1 MAQFFIHRPIFAW
14 VIALVIMLAGILTLT
29 KMPIAQYPTIAPPTV
44 TISAT
49 YPGASAS
56 TVENT
61 VTQII
66 EQQMNGLDGLR
77 YISSNS
83 AGNGQASIQLNFEQ
97 GVDPDIAQVQV
108 QNKLQSATALL
119 PEDVQ
124 RQGVKVTK
132 SGASFLQVLAFYS
145 ESDSLSADDI
155 KDYVNSNI
163 SEPLS
168 RVAGVGE
175 VQVFG
180 GSYAMRIWL
189 DPAKLTS
196 LGITP
201 SDVAAAIRA
210 QNSQVA
216 VGQLGGAPSI
226 EGQVL
231 NATVNAQSMLTTPEQ
246 FKNIFLRNTSDGA
259 QVRLGDVA
267 RVELGADTYQFD
279 SKFNGKPAGGV
290 AIKLAT
296 GANALDTSEAV
307 EARMVELRKNY
318 PTGMKDKLAF
328 DTTPFIK
335 ISIESVVHTL
345 IEAIILVFFVMFLFL
360 QNWRATIIPTMAV
373 PVVVLGTF
381 AIINI
386 FGFSINTLTMFA
398 MVLAIGLLVDDAI
411 VVVENVE
418 RVMQEDHLDPVAAT
432 ELSMKQITG
441 ALIGM
446 TSVLTAVFVPM
457 SFFGGTTGVI
467 YRQFSITLVTA
478 MVLSLVVAV
487 TFTPALCATILKQ
500 HNPNKKPSNNIFARF
515 FRWFNAAFD
524 RTAEKYQTG
533 VNFMTHH
540 KLFSGIV
547 YAAVIGVLV
556 VLFKMLPSSF
566 LPEEDQG
573 VVMTLVQL
581 PPNATLD
588 RTDKVINTMTHYF
601 MENEKASVESVF
613 SVSGFSFT
621 GIGQN
626 AGLAFVKLKDWEK
639 RTTPEQQIGSLIQRG
654 MALNMIA
661 KDASYVMPL
670 QLPAMP
676 ELGVTAGFNFQLKAS
691 AGQSH
696 EQLLAARNTILGLAA
711 QDKRL
716 AGVRPNGQE
725 DTPQYQI
732 NIDQA
737 QAGAMGVSIADIN
750 STMSM
755 AWGGSYIND
764 FIDRGRVKKVYVQ
777 GEAHARMM
785 PEDLNKWYVR
795 NNKGEMIPF
804 SSFAT
809 GTWTYGSPR
818 LERYNGIASMNIQ
831 GSPAPGTSSG
841 DAMLAM
847 EEIVAKLPSMGL
859 QGFDYEWTG
868 LSLEERE
875 SGSQAPF
882 LYALSLLIVFLCLAA
897 LYESWSVPFSILLVV
912 PLGVVGAIIL
922 TMFGHTGLFGGI
934 TLFGRTYFAPD
945 ANLSNN
951 IYFQVALIAVI
962 GLSAKNAI
970 LIVEFAKELQE
981 KGESLFDATLHAA
994 KMRLR
999 PIIMT
1004 TLAFGFGV
1012 LPLALSSGAGAGSQ
1026 HSVGYGVLGGVITST
1041 LLGIF
1046 FIPVF
1051 FVWVRSIFKYKP
1063 KNQNLQEHKS

>member
-44 TISAT
+44 TIAAT
-49 YPGASAS
+49 YPGASAA

-119 PEDVQ
+119 PADVQ

-132 SGASFLQVLAFYS
+132 SGASFLQVIAFYS
-145 ESDSLSADDI
+145 PDESLSADDI

-163 SEPLS
+163 SDPLS
-168 RVAGVGE
+168 RVEGVGE

-189 DPAKLTS
+189 DPAKMTS
-196 LGITP
+196 LQITP

-210 QNSQVA
+210 QNAQVA
-216 VGQLGGAPSI
+216 VGQLGGAPAV

-231 NATVNAQSMLTTPEQ
+231 NATINAQSMLQTPEQ
-246 FKNIFLRNTSDGA
+246 FKNIFLKNTVSGA
-259 QVRLGDVA
+259 QVRIGDIA
-267 RVELGADTYQFD
+267 RVELGADNYQFD
-279 SKFNGKPAGGV
+279 SKYNGKPAGGV

-296 GANALDTSEAV
+296 GANALNTAKAV
-307 EARMVELRKNY
+307 EARLVDLRKNY
-318 PTGMKDKLAF
+318 PTGMKDQLAF

-335 ISIESVVHTL
+335 LSIESVVHTL
-345 IEAIILVFFVMFLFL
+345 IEAIILVFIVMFLFL
-360 QNWRATIIPTMAV
+360 QNWRATIIPTLAV

-381 AIINI
+381 AVINV

-432 ELSMKQITG
+432 EISMKQISG
-441 ALIGM
+441 ALVGI
-446 TSVLTAVFVPM
+446 TSVLSAVFVPM
-457 SFFGGTTGVI
+457 AFFGGTTGVI

-478 MVLSLVVAV
+478 MVLSLIIAL
-487 TFTPALCATILKQ
+487 TFTPALCATLLKP
-500 HNPNKKPSNNIFARF
+500 HDPNKESSNNIFARF
-515 FRWFNAAFD
+515 FRWFNSSFEK
-524 RTAEKYQTG
+524 TAQKYKNG
-533 VNFMTHH
+533 VNRMTHH
-540 KLFSGIV
+540 KVFSGVIYV
-547 YAAVIGVLV
+547 AVIGVLV
-556 VLFKMLPSSF
+556 VLFKILPSSF

-573 VVMTLVQL
+573 AVLTLVQL

-588 RTDKVINTMTHYF
+588 RTGKTIDTMTDFFLHQ
-601 MENEKASVESVF
+601 EKDTVQSVF
-613 SVSGFSFT
+613 SVTGFSFT
-621 GIGQN
+621 GVGQN
-626 AGLAFVKLKDWEK
+626 AGLAFIRLKDWK
-639 RTTPEQQIGSLIQRG
+639 DRTTPEQQIGALIKRG
-654 MALNMIA
+654 MALNMII
-661 KDASYVMPL
+661 KDATYVMPL

-676 ELGVTAGFNFQLKAS
+676 ELGVTAGFNLQLKD
-691 AGQSH
+691 AGGLGH
-696 EQLLAARNTILGLAA
+696 EKLIAARNAILGMAA

-732 NIDQA
+732 MIDQA
-737 QAGAMGVSIADIN
+737 QAGAMGVSITEIN

-764 FIDRGRVKKVYVQ
+764 FIDRGRVKRVYVQ
-777 GEAHARMM
+777 GEANTRMM

-795 NNKGEMIPF
+795 NNQGTMVPF
-804 SSFAT
+804 SAFAT
-809 GTWTYGSPR
+809 GKWTYGSPR
-818 LERYNGIASMNIQ
+818 LERYNGIASVNLQ
-831 GSPAPGTSSG
+831 GTPAPGVSSG
-841 DAMLAM
+841 DAMKAM
-847 EEIVAKLPSMGL
+847 EEIIAKLPSMNL
-859 QGFDYEWTG
+859 PGFDYEWTG

-875 SGSQAPF
+875 SGAQAPF

-897 LYESWSVPFSILLVV
+897 LYESWSIPFSVLLVV
-912 PLGVVGAIIL
+912 PLGVVGAMVL
-922 TMFGHTGLFGGI
+922 TYLGM
-934 TLFGRTYFAPD
+934 TLKGDP
-945 ANLSNN
+945 NLSNN
-951 IYFQVALIAVI
+951 IYFQVAIIAVI

-981 KGESLFDATLHAA
+981 KGEELFEATLHAA

-1012 LPLALSSGAGAGSQ
+1012 LPLALASGAGAGSQ
-1026 HSVGYGVLGGVITST
+1026 HSVGYGVLGGVISST

-1051 FVWVRSIFKYKP
+1051 FVWIRSIFKYKP
-1063 KNQNLQEHKS
+1063 KNINNQEQSS

>member
-14 VIALVIMLAGILTLT
+14 VIALVIMLAGIITLT
-29 KMPIAQYPTIAPPTV
+29 KMPVAQYPTISPPSV

-49 YPGASAS
+49 YPGASAQ

-83 AGNGQASIQLNFEQ
+83 AGNGQASINLNFEQ
-97 GVDPDIAQVQV
+97 GIDPDIAQVQV

-124 RQGVKVTK
+124 RQGLKVTK
-132 SGASFLQVLAFYS
+132 SGASFMQVLAFYS
-145 ESDSLSADDI
+145 PDGSLSAADI

-189 DPAKLTS
+189 DPAKMTS
-196 LGITP
+196 LQITP
-201 SDVAAAIRA
+201 SDVATAINA

-216 VGQLGGAPSI
+216 VGQLGGAPSVQ
-226 EGQVL
+226 GQVL
-231 NATVNAQSMLTTPEQ
+231 NATVNAQSMLQTPEQ
-246 FKNIFLRNTSDGA
+246 FRNIFLKNTASGA

-267 RVELGADTYQFD
+267 RVELGSDNYQFD
-279 SKFNGKPAGGV
+279 SKFNGKAAGGV

-296 GANALDTSEAV
+296 GANALDTAAAV
-307 EARMVELRKNY
+307 EKRLSELRKNY
-318 PTGMKDKLAF
+318 PNGLKDQLAY

-335 ISIESVVHTL
+335 LSIESVVHTL
-345 IEAIILVFFVMFLFL
+345 IEAVVLVFIVMFLFL
-360 QNWRATIIPTMAV
+360 QNWRATIIPTLAV

-381 AIINI
+381 AVINI

-418 RVMQEDHLDPVAAT
+418 RVMQEEHLDPVAAT
-432 ELSMKQITG
+432 EKSMQQISG
-441 ALIGM
+441 ALVGI

-457 SFFGGTTGVI
+457 AFFAGTTGVI

-478 MVLSLVVAV
+478 MILSLIVAL
-487 TFTPALCATILKQ
+487 TFTPALCATLLKQ
-500 HNPNKKPSNNIFARF
+500 HDPNKAESNNIFARF
-515 FRWFNAAFD
+515 FRWFNSSF
-524 RTAEKYQTG
+524 EKLSVKYQGG
-533 VNFMTHH
+533 VNRMTHH
-540 KLFSGIV
+540 KVFSGVV
-547 YAAVIGVLV
+547 YLLVIAGLV
-556 VLFKMLPSSF
+556 GLYKALPSSF
-566 LPEEDQG
+566 LPDEDQG

-581 PPNATLD
+581 PPSASLE
-588 RTDKVINTMTHYF
+588 RTDKVITTMTDYF
-601 MENEKASVESVF
+601 MNKEKEHVESIF
-613 SVSGFSFT
+613 TVSGFSFT
-621 GIGQN
+621 GVGQN
-626 AGLAFVKLKDWEK
+626 AGLAFIKLKDWSE
-639 RTTPEQQIGSLIQRG
+639 RTTPESQIGAIIQRG
-654 MALNMIA
+654 MALNMIV
-661 KDASYVMPL
+661 KDASYIMPL

-676 ELGVTAGFNFQLKAS
+676 ELGVSAGFDIQLKDAS
-691 AGQSH
+691 GQGH
-696 EQLLAARNTILGLAA
+696 EKLIAARNAILGMAA

-750 STMSM
+750 TTMSM
-755 AWGGSYIND
+755 AWGGTYIND
-764 FIDRGRVKKVYVQ
+764 FVDRGRVKKVYVQ
-777 GEAHARMM
+777 GEANTRMM

-795 NNKGEMIPF
+795 NSSGTMVPF
-804 SSFAT
+804 SAFAT
-809 GTWTYGSPR
+809 GEWTYGSPR
-818 LERYNGIASMNIQ
+818 LERYNGVSSVNIQ
-831 GSPAPGTSSG
+831 GTPAPGVSSG

-847 EEIVAKLPSMGL
+847 EEIIGKLPSMGL

-868 LSLEERE
+868 LSLEERD
-875 SGSQAPF
+875 SGNQTGP
-882 LYALSLLIVFLCLAA
+882 LLVLSMLIVFLCLAA
-897 LYESWSVPFSILLVV
+897 LYESWSIPVSVLLVV
-912 PLGVVGAIIL
+912 PLGILGAFALTWLGMIIK
-922 TMFGHTGLFGGI
+922 GD
-934 TLFGRTYFAPD
+934 P
-945 ANLSNN
+945 NLSFN
-951 IYFQVALIAVI
+951 IYFQVAIVAVI

-981 KGESLFDATLHAA
+981 QGEDLFDATLHAA

-1012 LPLALSSGAGAGSQ
+1012 LPLALSTGAGAGSQ
-1026 HSVGYGVLGGVITST
+1026 HSVGFGVLGGVISST

-1051 FVWVRSIFKYKP
+1051 FVWIRSIFKYKP
-1063 KNQNLQEHKS
+1063 KKQNNQEQTS

>member
-1 MAQFFIHRPIFAW
+1 MAKFFIHRPIFAW
-14 VIALVIMLAGILTLT
+14 VIALVIMLAGVLTLT

-44 TISAT
+44 TIAAT

-83 AGNGQASIQLNFEQ
+83 AGNGQASITLNFEQ
-97 GVDPDIAQVQV
+97 GIDPDIAQVQV

-124 RQGVKVTK
+124 RQGVRVTK
-132 SGASFLQVLAFYS
+132 SGASFLQVLAFYAKD
-145 ESDSLSADDI
+145 DSLTANDI

-196 LGITP
+196 FGITP
-201 SDVAAAIRA
+201 SDVAAAIRS

-216 VGQLGGAPSI
+216 VGQLGGAPSV

-231 NATVNAQSMLTTPEQ
+231 NATVNAQSMLNTPEQ
-246 FKNIFLRNTSDGA
+246 FQNIFLRNTSDGA

-267 RVELGADTYQFD
+267 RVELGADNYQFN
-279 SKFNGKPAGGV
+279 SKFNGKAAGGV

-296 GANALDTSEAV
+296 GANALDTAKAV
-307 EARMVELRKNY
+307 EARMADLRKNY
-318 PTGMKDKLAF
+318 PDGLADKLAF
-328 DTTPFIK
+328 DTTPFIQL
-335 ISIESVVHTL
+335 SIESVVHTL
-345 IEAIILVFFVMFLFL
+345 FEAILLVFIVMFLFL

-381 AIINI
+381 AVINM

-418 RVMQEDHLDPVAAT
+418 RIMQEEHLDPVTAT
-432 ELSMKQITG
+432 EISMKQISG
-441 ALIGM
+441 ALVGI
-446 TSVLTAVFVPM
+446 TSVLSAVFVPM
-457 SFFGGTTGVI
+457 AFFGGTTGVI

-478 MVLSLVVAV
+478 MVLSLIVAF

-500 HNPNKKPSNNIFARF
+500 HDPNKPPSNNIFARF

-524 RTAEKYQTG
+524 RTAEKYQGG
-533 VNFMTHH
+533 VNLMTHH
-540 KLFSGIV
+540 KLFSGLL
-547 YAAVIGVLV
+547 YAAVIAGAVAM
-556 VLFKMLPSSF
+556 FMKMPSSF
-566 LPEEDQG
+566 IPDEDQG

-588 RTDKVINTMTHYF
+588 RTDKVIDTMTGYF
-601 MENEKASVESVF
+601 MNNEKDSVQSLF

-621 GIGQN
+621 GVGQN
-626 AGLAFVKLKDWEK
+626 AGLAFIQLKDWKE
-639 RTTPEQQIGSLIQRG
+639 RTKPEQQIGEIIKRG

-661 KDASYVMPL
+661 KDASYIMPL

-676 ELGVTAGFNFQLKAS
+676 ELGVTSGFSFQLKAA
-691 AGQSH
+691 AGQTH
-696 EQLLAARNTILGLAA
+696 EQLLAARNTIL
-711 QDKRL
+711 QL
-716 AGVRPNGQE
+716 AGSNPKLTGIRPDGQE

-732 NIDQA
+732 DIDQA
-737 QAGAMGVSIADIN
+737 QAGALGVSIADIN

-764 FIDRGRVKKVYVQ
+764 FVDRGRVKKVYVQ
-777 GEAHARMM
+777 GESNARMM

-809 GTWTYGSPR
+809 GKWTYGSPR
-818 LERYNGIASMNIQ
+818 LERYNGISSMKIA
-831 GSPAPGTSSG
+831 GSPAEGVSSG
-841 DAMLAM
+841 DAMQIM
-847 EEIVAKLPSMGL
+847 EDIMKQLPEKGL

-868 LSLEERE
+868 LSLEEKE
-875 SGSQAPF
+875 SGAQAPF

-897 LYESWSVPFSILLVV
+897 LYESWSIPFSVLLVV
-912 PLGVVGAIIL
+912 PLGIIGALAL
-922 TMFGHTGLFGGI
+922 TMFGNSGVVLFGKPFI
-934 TLFGRTYFAPD
+934 APD

-951 IYFQVALIAVI
+951 IYFQVAIIAVI

-981 KGESLFDATLHAA
+981 KGEDLFDATLHAA

-1004 TLAFGFGV
+1004 TLAFGLGV
-1012 LPLALSSGAGAGSQ
+1012 LPLAISSGAGASSQ
-1026 HSVGYGVLGGVITST
+1026 HSVGYGVLGGVISST

-1051 FVWVRSIFKYKP
+1051 FVWIRSIFKYKP
-1063 KNQNLQEHKS
+1063 KNQNIQEHKS

>member
-14 VIALVIMLAGILTLT
+14 VIALVIMLAGIITLT
-29 KMPIAQYPTIAPPTV
+29 KMPVAQYPTISPPSV

-49 YPGASAS
+49 YPGASAQ

-83 AGNGQASIQLNFEQ
+83 AGNGQASINLNFEQ
-97 GVDPDIAQVQV
+97 GIDPDIAQVQV

-132 SGASFLQVLAFYS
+132 SGASFMQVLAFYS
-145 ESDSLSADDI
+145 PDGSLSAADI

-189 DPAKLTS
+189 DPAKMTS
-196 LGITP
+196 LQITP
-201 SDVAAAIRA
+201 SDVATAINA

-226 EGQVL
+226 QGQVL
-231 NATVNAQSMLTTPEQ
+231 NATVNAQSMLQTPEQ
-246 FKNIFLRNTSDGA
+246 FRNIFLKNTASGA

-267 RVELGADTYQFD
+267 RVELGSDNYQFD
-279 SKFNGKPAGGV
+279 SKFNGKAAGGV

-296 GANALDTSEAV
+296 GANALDTAAAV
-307 EARMVELRKNY
+307 EKRLSELRKNY
-318 PTGMKDKLAF
+318 PNGLKDQLAY

-335 ISIESVVHTL
+335 LSIESVVHTL
-345 IEAIILVFFVMFLFL
+345 IEAVVLVFIVMFLFL
-360 QNWRATIIPTMAV
+360 QNWRATIIPTLAV

-381 AIINI
+381 AVINI

-418 RVMQEDHLDPVAAT
+418 RVMQEEHLDPVAAT
-432 ELSMKQITG
+432 EKSMQQISG
-441 ALIGM
+441 ALVGI

-457 SFFGGTTGVI
+457 AFFAGTTGVI

-478 MVLSLVVAV
+478 MILSLIVAL
-487 TFTPALCATILKQ
+487 TFTPALCATLLKQ
-500 HNPNKKPSNNIFARF
+500 HDPNKAESNNIFARF
-515 FRWFNAAFD
+515 FRWFNSSF
-524 RTAEKYQTG
+524 EKLSVKYQGG
-533 VNFMTHH
+533 VNRMTHH
-540 KLFSGIV
+540 KVFSGVV
-547 YAAVIGVLV
+547 YLLVIAGLV
-556 VLFKMLPSSF
+556 GLYKALPSSF
-566 LPEEDQG
+566 LPDEDQG

-581 PPNATLD
+581 PPSASLE
-588 RTDKVINTMTHYF
+588 RTDKVITTMTDYF
-601 MENEKASVESVF
+601 MNKEKEHVESIF
-613 SVSGFSFT
+613 TVSGFSFT
-621 GIGQN
+621 GVGQN
-626 AGLAFVKLKDWEK
+626 AGLAFIKLKDWSE
-639 RTTPEQQIGSLIQRG
+639 RTTPESQIGAIIQRG
-654 MALNMIA
+654 MALNMIV
-661 KDASYVMPL
+661 KDASYIMPL

-676 ELGVTAGFNFQLKAS
+676 ELGVSAGFNIQLKDAS
-691 AGQSH
+691 GQGH
-696 EQLLAARNTILGLAA
+696 EKLIAARNAILGMAA

-716 AGVRPNGQE
+716 TGVRPNGQE

-732 NIDQA
+732 SIDQA

-750 STMSM
+750 TTMSM

-764 FIDRGRVKKVYVQ
+764 FVDRGRVKKVYVQ
-777 GEAHARMM
+777 GEANARMM

-795 NNKGEMIPF
+795 NSSGTMVPF
-804 SSFAT
+804 SAFAT
-809 GTWTYGSPR
+809 GEWTYGSPR
-818 LERYNGIASMNIQ
+818 LERYNGVSSVNIQ
-831 GSPAPGTSSG
+831 GTPAPGVSSG

-847 EEIVAKLPSMGL
+847 EEIIGKLPSMGL

-868 LSLEERE
+868 LSLEERD
-875 SGSQAPF
+875 SGNQTAP
-882 LYALSLLIVFLCLAA
+882 LLVLSMLIVFLCLAA
-897 LYESWSVPFSILLVV
+897 LYESWSIPVSVLLVV
-912 PLGVVGAIIL
+912 PLGILGAFALTWLGMIIK
-922 TMFGHTGLFGGI
+922 GD
-934 TLFGRTYFAPD
+934 P
-945 ANLSNN
+945 NLSFN
-951 IYFQVALIAVI
+951 IYFQVAIVAVI

-981 KGESLFDATLHAA
+981 QGEDLFDATLHAA

-1012 LPLALSSGAGAGSQ
+1012 LPLALSTGAGAGSQ
-1026 HSVGYGVLGGVITST
+1026 HSVGFGVLGGVISST

-1051 FVWVRSIFKYKP
+1051 FVWIRSIFKYKP
-1063 KNQNLQEHKS
+1063 KKQNNQEQTS

>member
-14 VIALVIMLAGILTLT
+14 VIALVIMLAGIITLT
-29 KMPIAQYPTIAPPTV
+29 KMPVAQYPTISPPSV

-49 YPGASAS
+49 YPGASAQ

-83 AGNGQASIQLNFEQ
+83 AGNGQASINLNFEQ
-97 GVDPDIAQVQV
+97 GIDPDIAQVQV

-132 SGASFLQVLAFYS
+132 SGASFMQVLAFYS
-145 ESDSLSADDI
+145 PDGSLSAADI

-189 DPAKLTS
+189 DPAKMTS
-196 LGITP
+196 LQITP
-201 SDVAAAIRA
+201 SDVATAINA

-226 EGQVL
+226 QGQVL
-231 NATVNAQSMLTTPEQ
+231 NATVNAQSMLQTPEQ
-246 FKNIFLRNTSDGA
+246 FRNIFLKNTASGA

-267 RVELGADTYQFD
+267 RVELGSDNYQFD
-279 SKFNGKPAGGV
+279 SKFNGKAAGGV

-296 GANALDTSEAV
+296 GANALDTAAAV
-307 EARMVELRKNY
+307 EKRLSELRKNY
-318 PTGMKDKLAF
+318 PNGLKDQLAY

-335 ISIESVVHTL
+335 LSIESVVHTL
-345 IEAIILVFFVMFLFL
+345 IEAVVLVFIVMFLFL
-360 QNWRATIIPTMAV
+360 QNWRATIIPTLAV

-381 AIINI
+381 AVINI

-418 RVMQEDHLDPVAAT
+418 RVMQEEHLDPVAAT
-432 ELSMKQITG
+432 EKSMQQISG
-441 ALIGM
+441 ALVGI

-457 SFFGGTTGVI
+457 AFFAGTTGVI

-478 MVLSLVVAV
+478 MILSLIVAL
-487 TFTPALCATILKQ
+487 TFTPALCATLLKQ
-500 HNPNKKPSNNIFARF
+500 HDPNKAESNNIFARF
-515 FRWFNAAFD
+515 FRWFNSSF
-524 RTAEKYQTG
+524 EKLSVKYQGG
-533 VNFMTHH
+533 VNRMTHH
-540 KLFSGIV
+540 KVFSGVV
-547 YAAVIGVLV
+547 YLLVIAGLV
-556 VLFKMLPSSF
+556 GLYKALPSSF
-566 LPEEDQG
+566 LPDEDQG

-581 PPNATLD
+581 PPSASLE
-588 RTDKVINTMTHYF
+588 RTDKVITTMTDYF
-601 MENEKASVESVF
+601 MNKEKEHVESIF
-613 SVSGFSFT
+613 TVSGFSFT
-621 GIGQN
+621 GVGQN
-626 AGLAFVKLKDWEK
+626 AGLAFIKLKDWSE
-639 RTTPEQQIGSLIQRG
+639 RTTPESQIGAIIQRG
-654 MALNMIA
+654 MALNMIV
-661 KDASYVMPL
+661 KDASYIMPL

-676 ELGVTAGFNFQLKAS
+676 ELGVSAGFDIQLKDAS
-691 AGQSH
+691 GQGH
-696 EQLLAARNTILGLAA
+696 EKLIAARNAILGMAA

-716 AGVRPNGQE
+716 TGVRPNGQE

-732 NIDQA
+732 SIDQA

-750 STMSM
+750 TTMSM

-764 FIDRGRVKKVYVQ
+764 FVDRGRVKKVYVQ
-777 GEAHARMM
+777 GEANARMM

-795 NNKGEMIPF
+795 NSSGTMVPF
-804 SSFAT
+804 SAFAT
-809 GTWTYGSPR
+809 GEWTYGSPR
-818 LERYNGIASMNIQ
+818 LERYNGVSSVNIQ
-831 GSPAPGTSSG
+831 GTPAPGVSSG

-847 EEIVAKLPSMGL
+847 EEIIGKLPSMGL

-868 LSLEERE
+868 LSLEERD
-875 SGSQAPF
+875 SGNQTAP
-882 LYALSLLIVFLCLAA
+882 LLVLSMLIVFLCLAA
-897 LYESWSVPFSILLVV
+897 LYESWSIPVSVLLVV
-912 PLGVVGAIIL
+912 PLGILGAFALTWLGMIIK
-922 TMFGHTGLFGGI
+922 GD
-934 TLFGRTYFAPD
+934 P
-945 ANLSNN
+945 NLSFN
-951 IYFQVALIAVI
+951 IYFQVAIVAVI

-981 KGESLFDATLHAA
+981 QGEDLFDATLHAA

-1012 LPLALSSGAGAGSQ
+1012 LPLALSTGAGAGSQ
-1026 HSVGYGVLGGVITST
+1026 HSVGFGVLGGVISST

-1051 FVWVRSIFKYKP
+1051 FVWIRSIFKYKP
-1063 KNQNLQEHKS
+1063 KKQNNQEQTS

>member
-14 VIALVIMLAGILTLT
+14 VIALVIMLAGILTLSN
-29 KMPIAQYPTIAPPTV
+29 MPIAQYPTIAPPTV

-49 YPGASAS
+49 YPGASAE

-83 AGNGQASIQLNFEQ
+83 AGNGSASIALNFEQ

-124 RQGVKVTK
+124 RQGVRVTK

-145 ESDSLSADDI
+145 PDGSMSANDI

-189 DPAKLTS
+189 DPAKMAS
-196 LGITP
+196 LQVTP
-201 SDVAAAIRA
+201 SDIATAIRT
-210 QNSQVA
+210 QNAQVA
-216 VGQLGGAPSI
+216 VGQLGGAPAM

-231 NATVNAQSMLTTPEQ
+231 NATVTAQSLLQTPEQ
-246 FKNIFLRNTSDGA
+246 FSNIFLKNTASGA

-267 RVELGADTYQFD
+267 RVELGADNYQFD

-296 GANALDTSEAV
+296 GANALDTAQAV
-307 EARMVELRKNY
+307 EERLKLLRPNY
-318 PTGMKDKLAF
+318 PQGMVDQLAF
-328 DTTPFIK
+328 DTTPFIEL
-335 ISIESVVHTL
+335 SIKSVVKTL
-345 IEAIILVFFVMFLFL
+345 IEAIILVFLVMFLFL

-381 AIINI
+381 AVINM

-418 RVMQEDHLDPVAAT
+418 RVMVEEHLDPVAAT
-432 ELSMKQITG
+432 EKSMKQISG
-441 ALIGM
+441 ALIGI
-446 TSVLTAVFVPM
+446 TSVLSAVFVPM
-457 SFFGGTTGVI
+457 AFFGGTTGVI
-467 YRQFSITLVTA
+467 YRQFSVTLVTA
-478 MVLSLVVAV
+478 MVLSLIVAL
-487 TFTPALCATILKQ
+487 TFTPALCATMLKQ
-500 HNPNKKPSNNIFARF
+500 HDPNKPESNGLFARF
-515 FRWFNAAFD
+515 FRWFNRSFD
-524 RTAEKYQTG
+524 KLSVKYQGG
-533 VNFMTHH
+533 VNRMTHS
-540 KLFSGIV
+540 KIFSGII
-547 YAAVIGVLV
+547 YGAVLV
-556 VLFKMLPSSF
+556 VIVLLFQKLPSSF
-566 LPEEDQG
+566 LPDEDQG

-581 PPNATLD
+581 PPNASLE
-588 RTDKVINTMTHYF
+588 RTDKVVSTMTNYF
-601 MENEKASVESVF
+601 LENEKEHVESVF
-613 SVSGFSFT
+613 SVAGFSFT
-621 GIGQN
+621 GVGQN
-626 AGLAFVKLKDWEK
+626 AGLAFIKLKDWSE
-639 RTTPEQQIGSLIQRG
+639 RTSPESQVGAIIQRG
-654 MALNMIA
+654 MALNMIV
-661 KDASYVMPL
+661 KDASYIMPL

-676 ELGVTAGFNFQLKAS
+676 ELGVSAGFNLQLKDAS
-691 AGQSH
+691 GQGH
-696 EQLLAARNTILGLAA
+696 EKLTMARNIILGEAA
-711 QDKRL
+711 KDPRL

-725 DTPQYQI
+725 DTPQYRVI
-732 NIDQA
+732 VDHA
-737 QAGAMGVSIADIN
+737 QAGALGVSIAEIN
-750 STMSM
+750 STMGM

-777 GEAHARMM
+777 GEAGSRMM
-785 PEDLNKWYVR
+785 PEDLDQWYVR
-795 NNKGEMIPF
+795 NNRGEMVPF
-804 SSFAT
+804 SAFAT
-809 GTWTYGSPR
+809 GEWTYGSPR
-818 LERYNGIASMNIQ
+818 LERYNGVSSMNIQ
-831 GSPAPGTSSG
+831 GTPAPGVSSG
-841 DAMLAM
+841 DAMVAM
-847 EEIVAKLPSMGL
+847 EEIIAKLPDMGL

-875 SGSQAPF
+875 SGDQAPF

-897 LYESWSVPFSILLVV
+897 LYESWSIPFSVLLVV
-912 PLGVVGAIIL
+912 PLGIVGALFL
-922 TMFGHTGLFGGI
+922 TFSGMVLFQN
-934 TLFGRTYFAPD
+934 P
-945 ANLSNN
+945 NLSNN
-951 IYFQVALIAVI
+951 IYFQVAIIAVI

-981 KGESLFDATLHAA
+981 KGEDLFEATLHAA

-1026 HSVGYGVLGGVITST
+1026 HSVGYGVLGGVISST

-1051 FVWVRSIFKYKP
+1051 YVWIRSIFKYKP
-1063 KNQNLQEHKS
+1063 KQQNHQEHVS

>member
-29 KMPIAQYPTIAPPTV
+29 KMPVAQYPTIAPPTV

-49 YPGASAS
+49 YPGASAE

-83 AGNGQASIQLNFEQ
+83 AGNGQASINLNFEQ
-97 GVDPDIAQVQV
+97 GIDPDIAQVQV

-124 RQGVKVTK
+124 RQGVRVTK
-132 SGASFLQVLAFYS
+132 SGASFMQVVAFYS
-145 ESDSLSADDI
+145 PDGSLTGSDI

-175 VQVFG
+175 VTVFG

-196 LGITP
+196 FNLTP
-201 SDVAAAIRA
+201 SDVAAAIRS
-210 QNSQVA
+210 QNAQVA
-216 VGQLGGAPSI
+216 VGQLGGAPAVQ
-226 EGQVL
+226 GQIL
-231 NATVNAQSMLTTPEQ
+231 NATVNAQSMLQTPEQ
-246 FKNIFLRNTSDGA
+246 FRNIFLKNTADGA
-259 QVRLGDVA
+259 QVRLSDVA
-267 RVELGADTYQFD
+267 RVELGSDNYQFD
-279 SKFNGKPAGGV
+279 SKFNGNPAGGV

-296 GANALDTSEAV
+296 GANALDTAKAV
-307 EARMVELRKNY
+307 EKRLSELRNNY
-318 PTGMKDKLAF
+318 PSGLKDKLAY

-335 ISIESVVHTL
+335 LSIESVVHTL
-345 IEAIILVFFVMFLFL
+345 IEAVVLVFIVMFLFL
-360 QNWRATIIPTMAV
+360 QNWRATIIPTLAV

-381 AIINI
+381 AVINI

-418 RVMQEDHLDPVAAT
+418 RVMQEEHLEPVAAT
-432 ELSMKQITG
+432 EKSMSQISG
-441 ALIGM
+441 ALIGI

-457 SFFGGTTGVI
+457 AFFGGTTGVI

-478 MVLSLVVAV
+478 MILSLIVAL
-487 TFTPALCATILKQ
+487 TFTPALCATLLKQ
-500 HNPNKKPSNNIFARF
+500 HDPNKQESNNIFARF
-515 FRWFNAAFD
+515 FRWFNRGFD
-524 RTAEKYQTG
+524 KLSVKYQGG
-533 VNFMTHH
+533 VNRMTHH
-540 KLFSGIV
+540 KIFSGIIYIV
-547 YAAVIGVLV
+547 VIAGLV
-556 VLFKMLPSSF
+556 GLYKVLPSSF

-581 PPNATLD
+581 PPSASLE
-588 RTDKVINTMTHYF
+588 RTDKVITTMTDYF
-601 MENEKASVESVF
+601 LHKEKDHVDSIF
-613 SVSGFSFT
+613 TVSGFSFT
-621 GIGQN
+621 GVGQN
-626 AGLAFVKLKDWEK
+626 AGLAFIKLKDWGE
-639 RTTPEQQIGSLIQRG
+639 RTTPESQIGAIIQRG
-654 MALNMIA
+654 MALNMIV
-661 KDASYVMPL
+661 KDASYIMPL

-676 ELGVTAGFNFQLKAS
+676 ELGVSSGFNIQLKDVS
-691 AGQSH
+691 GQGH
-696 EQLLAARNTILGLAA
+696 EKMIAARNAILGMAS

-725 DTPQYQI
+725 DTPQYKI
-732 NIDQA
+732 TVDQA
-737 QAGAMGVSIADIN
+737 QAGAIGVSISDIN

-764 FIDRGRVKKVYVQ
+764 FVDRGRIKKVYVQ
-777 GEAHARMM
+777 GEADTRMM

-795 NNKGEMIPF
+795 NNKGQMVPF
-804 SSFAT
+804 SAFAK
-809 GTWTYGSPR
+809 GEWTYGSPR
-818 LERYNGIASMNIQ
+818 LERYNGVSSVNIQ
-831 GSPAPGTSSG
+831 GTPAPGVSSG

-847 EEIVAKLPSMGL
+847 EEIIGKLPSMGL

-868 LSLEERE
+868 LSLEERD
-875 SGSQAPF
+875 SGNQTLP
-882 LYALSLLIVFLCLAA
+882 LLILSLLIVFLCLSA
-897 LYESWSVPFSILLVV
+897 LYESWAIPISVLLVV
-912 PLGVVGAIIL
+912 PLGIIGAFTL
-922 TMFGHTGLFGGI
+922 TWLGMVIKGD
-934 TLFGRTYFAPD
+934 P
-945 ANLSNN
+945 NLSFN
-951 IYFQVALIAVI
+951 IYFQVAIVAVI

-981 KGESLFDATLHAA
+981 QGEDLFDATLHAA

-1012 LPLALSSGAGAGSQ
+1012 LPLALASGAGAGSQ
-1026 HSVGYGVLGGVITST
+1026 HSVGYGVLGGVISST

-1051 FVWVRSIFKYKP
+1051 FVWIRSIFKYKP
-1063 KNQNLQEHKS
+1063 KTLNTQEH

>member
-14 VIALVIMLAGILTLT
+14 VIALVIMLAGILTLSN
-29 KMPIAQYPTIAPPTV
+29 MPIAQYPTIAPPTV

-49 YPGASAS
+49 YPGASAE

-83 AGNGQASIQLNFEQ
+83 AGNGSASIALNFEQ

-124 RQGVKVTK
+124 RQGVRVTK

-145 ESDSLSADDI
+145 PDGSMSANDI

-189 DPAKLTS
+189 DPAKMAS
-196 LGITP
+196 LQVTP
-201 SDVAAAIRA
+201 SDIATAIRT
-210 QNSQVA
+210 QNAQVA
-216 VGQLGGAPSI
+216 VGQLGGAPAI

-231 NATVNAQSMLTTPEQ
+231 NATVTAQSLLQTPEQ
-246 FKNIFLRNTSDGA
+246 FSNIFLKNTASGA

-267 RVELGADTYQFD
+267 RVELGADNYQFD

-296 GANALDTSEAV
+296 GANALDTAQAV
-307 EARMVELRKNY
+307 EERLKLLRPNY
-318 PTGMKDKLAF
+318 PQGMVDQLAF
-328 DTTPFIK
+328 DTTPFIEL
-335 ISIESVVHTL
+335 SIKSVVKTL
-345 IEAIILVFFVMFLFL
+345 IEAIILVFLVMFLFL

-381 AIINI
+381 AVINM

-418 RVMQEDHLDPVAAT
+418 RVMVEEHLDPVAAT
-432 ELSMKQITG
+432 EKSMKQISG
-441 ALIGM
+441 ALIGI
-446 TSVLTAVFVPM
+446 TSVLSAVFVPM
-457 SFFGGTTGVI
+457 AFFGGTTGVI
-467 YRQFSITLVTA
+467 YRQFSVTLVTA
-478 MVLSLVVAV
+478 MVLSLIVAL
-487 TFTPALCATILKQ
+487 TFTPALCATMLKQ
-500 HNPNKKPSNNIFARF
+500 HDPNKPESNGLFARF
-515 FRWFNAAFD
+515 FRWFNRSF
-524 RTAEKYQTG
+524 EKMSVKYQGG
-533 VNFMTHH
+533 VNRMTHS
-540 KLFSGIV
+540 KIFSGII
-547 YAAVIGVLV
+547 YGAVLV
-556 VLFKMLPSSF
+556 VIVLLFQKLPSSF
-566 LPEEDQG
+566 LPDEDQG

-581 PPNATLD
+581 PPNASLE
-588 RTDKVINTMTHYF
+588 RTDKVISTMTNYF
-601 MENEKASVESVF
+601 LENEKEHVESVF
-613 SVSGFSFT
+613 SVAGFSFT
-621 GIGQN
+621 GVGQN
-626 AGLAFVKLKDWEK
+626 AGLAFIKLKDWSE
-639 RTTPEQQIGSLIQRG
+639 RTSPESQIGAIIQRG
-654 MALNMIA
+654 MALNMIV
-661 KDASYVMPL
+661 KDASYIMPL

-676 ELGVTAGFNFQLKAS
+676 ELGVSAGFNLQLKDAS
-691 AGQSH
+691 GQGH
-696 EQLLAARNTILGLAA
+696 EKLTMARNIILGEAA
-711 QDKRL
+711 KDPRL

-725 DTPQYQI
+725 DTPQYRVI
-732 NIDQA
+732 VDHA
-737 QAGAMGVSIADIN
+737 QAGALGVSIAEIN
-750 STMSM
+750 STMGM

-777 GEAHARMM
+777 GEAGSRMM
-785 PEDLNKWYVR
+785 PEDLDQWYVR
-795 NNKGEMIPF
+795 NNRGEMVPF
-804 SSFAT
+804 SAFAT
-809 GTWTYGSPR
+809 GEWTYGSPR
-818 LERYNGIASMNIQ
+818 LERYNGVSSMNIQ
-831 GSPAPGTSSG
+831 GTPAPGVSSG
-841 DAMLAM
+841 DAMVAM
-847 EEIVAKLPSMGL
+847 EEIIAKLPDMGL

-875 SGSQAPF
+875 SGDQAPF

-897 LYESWSVPFSILLVV
+897 LYESWSIPFSVLLVV
-912 PLGVVGAIIL
+912 PLGIVGALFL
-922 TMFGHTGLFGGI
+922 TFSGMVLFQN
-934 TLFGRTYFAPD
+934 P
-945 ANLSNN
+945 NLSNN
-951 IYFQVALIAVI
+951 IYFQVAIIAVI

-981 KGESLFDATLHAA
+981 KGEDLFEATLHAA

-1026 HSVGYGVLGGVITST
+1026 HSVGYGVLGGVISST

-1051 FVWVRSIFKYKP
+1051 YVWIRSIFKYKP
-1063 KNQNLQEHKS
+1063 KQQNHQEHVS

>member
-29 KMPIAQYPTIAPPTV
+29 KMPVAQYPTIAPPTV

-49 YPGASAS
+49 YPGASAK

-83 AGNGQASIQLNFEQ
+83 AGNGQASINLNFEQ
-97 GVDPDIAQVQV
+97 GIDPDIAQVQV

-124 RQGVKVTK
+124 RQGVRVTK
-132 SGASFLQVLAFYS
+132 SGASFLQVIAFYS
-145 ESDSLSADDI
+145 PDNSLSASDI

-175 VQVFG
+175 LQVFG

-196 LGITP
+196 FNLTP
-201 SDVAAAIRA
+201 SDVATAIRA

-216 VGQLGGAPSI
+216 VGQLGGAPSTK
-226 EGQVL
+226 GQVL
-231 NATVNAQSMLTTPEQ
+231 NATVNAQSMLQTPEQ
-246 FKNIFLRNTSDGA
+246 FRKIFLKNTSTGA
-259 QVRLGDVA
+259 QVLLGDVA
-267 RVELGADTYQFD
+267 RVELGSDNYQFD
-279 SKFNGKPAGGV
+279 SKFNGSPAGGV

-296 GANALDTSEAV
+296 GANALDTAAAV
-307 EARMVELRKNY
+307 EKRLSELRHNY
-318 PTGMKDKLAF
+318 PSGLKDKLAY
-328 DTTPFIK
+328 DTTPFIRL
-335 ISIESVVHTL
+335 SIESVVHTL
-345 IEAIILVFFVMFLFL
+345 IEAVVLVFIVMFLFL
-360 QNWRATIIPTMAV
+360 QNWRATIIPTLAV

-381 AIINI
+381 AVINI

-418 RVMQEDHLDPVAAT
+418 RVMQEEHLEPVPAT
-432 ELSMKQITG
+432 EKSMSQISG
-441 ALIGM
+441 ALVGI

-457 SFFGGTTGVI
+457 AFFSGTTGVI

-478 MVLSLVVAV
+478 MILSLIVAL
-487 TFTPALCATILKQ
+487 TFTPALCATLLKQ
-500 HNPNKKPSNNIFARF
+500 HDPNKQESNNIFARF
-515 FRWFNAAFD
+515 FRWFNRSFEKLS
-524 RTAEKYQTG
+524 EKYQGG
-533 VNFMTHH
+533 VNRMTHH
-540 KLFSGIV
+540 KLFSGVI
-547 YAAVIGVLV
+547 YIAVIAALV
-556 VLFKMLPSSF
+556 GLYKMLPSSF

-581 PPNATLD
+581 PPSASLE
-588 RTDKVINTMTHYF
+588 RTDKVITTMTDYF
-601 MENEKASVESVF
+601 MNKEKDNVDSIF
-613 SVSGFSFT
+613 TVSGFSFT
-621 GIGQN
+621 GVGQN
-626 AGLAFVKLKDWEK
+626 AGLAFIKLKDWSE
-639 RTTPEQQIGSLIQRG
+639 RTTPESQIGAIIQRG
-654 MALNMIA
+654 MALNMIV
-661 KDASYVMPL
+661 KDASYIMPL

-676 ELGVTAGFNFQLKAS
+676 ELGVSSGFDIQLKDVS
-691 AGQSH
+691 GQGH
-696 EQLLAARNTILGLAA
+696 DKLVAARNAILGMAA

-732 NIDQA
+732 TIDQA
-737 QAGAMGVSIADIN
+737 QAGAMGISIADIN

-764 FIDRGRVKKVYVQ
+764 FVDRGRVKKVYVQ
-777 GEAHARMM
+777 GEANTRMM

-795 NNKGEMIPF
+795 NNKGEMVPF
-804 SSFAT
+804 SAFAK
-809 GTWTYGSPR
+809 GEWTYGSPR
-818 LERYNGIASMNIQ
+818 LERYNGVSSVNIQ
-831 GSPAPGTSSG
+831 GTPAPGVSSG
-841 DAMLAM
+841 DAMNAM
-847 EEIVAKLPSMGL
+847 EEIIGKLPSMGL

-868 LSLEERE
+868 LSLEERD
-875 SGSQAPF
+875 SGNQTVP
-882 LYALSLLIVFLCLAA
+882 LLILSLLIVFLCLSA
-897 LYESWSVPFSILLVV
+897 LYESWSIPVSVLLVV
-912 PLGVVGAIIL
+912 PLGIIGAFTL
-922 TMFGHTGLFGGI
+922 TWLGMVIKGD
-934 TLFGRTYFAPD
+934 P
-945 ANLSNN
+945 NLSFN
-951 IYFQVALIAVI
+951 IYFQVAIVAVI

-981 KGESLFDATLHAA
+981 KGEDLFEATLHAA

-1012 LPLALSSGAGAGSQ
+1012 LPLALASGAGAGSQ
-1026 HSVGYGVLGGVITST
+1026 HSVGYGVLGGVISST

-1051 FVWVRSIFKYKP
+1051 FVWIRSIFKYKP
-1063 KNQNLQEHKS
+1063 KTLNTQEH

>member
-1 MAQFFIHRPIFAW
+1 MGDC
-14 VIALVIMLAGILTLT
+14 ALVIMLAGILTLT
-29 KMPIAQYPTIAPPTV
+29 KMPVAQYPTIAPPTV

-49 YPGASAS
+49 YPGASAQ

-83 AGNGQASIQLNFEQ
+83 AGNGQASINLNFEQ
-97 GVDPDIAQVQV
+97 GIDPDIAQVQV

-119 PEDVQ
+119 PADVQ

-132 SGASFLQVLAFYS
+132 SGASFLQVIAFYS
-145 ESDSLSADDI
+145 PDNSLSASDI

-175 VQVFG
+175 LQVFG

-196 LGITP
+196 FNLTP
-201 SDVAAAIRA
+201 SDVAAAIRS
-210 QNSQVA
+210 QNAQVA
-216 VGQLGGAPSI
+216 VGQLGGAPAVQ
-226 EGQVL
+226 GQVL
-231 NATVNAQSMLTTPEQ
+231 NATVNAQSMLQTPEQ
-246 FKNIFLRNTSDGA
+246 FKNIFLKNAADGA
-259 QVRLGDVA
+259 QVRLSDVA
-267 RVELGADTYQFD
+267 RVELGSDNYQFD
-279 SKFNGKPAGGV
+279 SKFNGNPAGGV

-296 GANALDTSEAV
+296 GANALDTAAAV
-307 EARMVELRKNY
+307 EKRLSELRVNY
-318 PTGMKDKLAF
+318 PSGLKDKLAY

-335 ISIESVVHTL
+335 LSIESVVHTL
-345 IEAIILVFFVMFLFL
+345 IEAVVLVFIVMFLFL
-360 QNWRATIIPTMAV
+360 QNWRATIIPTLAV

-381 AIINI
+381 AVINI

-418 RVMQEDHLDPVAAT
+418 RVMQEEHLEPVPAT
-432 ELSMKQITG
+432 EKSMGQISG
-441 ALIGM
+441 ALIGI

-457 SFFGGTTGVI
+457 AFFGGTTGVI

-478 MVLSLVVAV
+478 MILSLIVAL
-487 TFTPALCATILKQ
+487 TFTPALCATLLKQ
-500 HNPNKKPSNNIFARF
+500 HDPNKEQSNSIFARF
-515 FRWFNAAFD
+515 FRGFNSGFEKLS
-524 RTAEKYQTG
+524 EKYQGG
-533 VNFMTHH
+533 VNRMTHH
-540 KLFSGIV
+540 KLFSGVIYIV
-547 YAAVIGVLV
+547 VIAALV
-556 VLFKMLPSSF
+556 GLYKMLPSSF

-581 PPNATLD
+581 PPSASLE
-588 RTDKVINTMTHYF
+588 RTDKVITTMTDYF
-601 MENEKASVESVF
+601 LNKEKEHVESIF
-613 SVSGFSFT
+613 TVSGFSFT
-621 GIGQN
+621 GVGQN
-626 AGLAFVKLKDWEK
+626 AGLAFIKLKDWSE
-639 RTTPEQQIGSLIQRG
+639 RTTPESQIGAIIQRG
-654 MALNMIA
+654 MALNMIV
-661 KDASYVMPL
+661 KDASYIMPL

-676 ELGVTAGFNFQLKAS
+676 ELGVSSGFDIQLKDVS
-691 AGQSH
+691 GQGH
-696 EQLLAARNTILGLAA
+696 EKLIAARNAILGMAS

-725 DTPQYQI
+725 DTPQYKI
-732 NIDQA
+732 TVDQA
-737 QAGAMGVSIADIN
+737 QAGAMGVSISDIN

-764 FIDRGRVKKVYVQ
+764 FVDRGRVKKVYVQ
-777 GEAHARMM
+777 GEADTRMM

-795 NNKGEMIPF
+795 NNKGQMVPF
-804 SSFAT
+804 SAFAK
-809 GTWTYGSPR
+809 GEWTYGSPR
-818 LERYNGIASMNIQ
+818 LERYNGVSSVNIQ
-831 GSPAPGTSSG
+831 GTPAPGVSSG

-847 EEIVAKLPSMGL
+847 EEIIGKLPSMGL

-868 LSLEERE
+868 LSLEERD
-875 SGSQAPF
+875 SGNQTLP
-882 LYALSLLIVFLCLAA
+882 LLILSLLIVFLCLSA
-897 LYESWSVPFSILLVV
+897 LYESWAIPISVLLVV
-912 PLGVVGAIIL
+912 PLGIIGAFTL
-922 TMFGHTGLFGGI
+922 TWLGMVIKGD
-934 TLFGRTYFAPD
+934 P
-945 ANLSNN
+945 NLSFN
-951 IYFQVALIAVI
+951 IYFQVAIVAVI

-981 KGESLFDATLHAA
+981 QGEDLFDATLHAA

-1012 LPLALSSGAGAGSQ
+1012 LPLALASGAGAGSQ
-1026 HSVGYGVLGGVITST
+1026 HSVGYGVLGGVISST

-1051 FVWVRSIFKYKP
+1051 FVWIRSIFKYKP
-1063 KNQNLQEHKS
+1063 KTLNTQEH

>member
-49 YPGASAS
+49 YPGASAA

-83 AGNGQASIQLNFEQ
+83 AGNGQASIQLNFNQ

-132 SGASFLQVLAFYS
+132 SGASFLQVIAFYS
-145 ESDSLSADDI
+145 PDSSLSADDI

-180 GSYAMRIWL
+180 GSYAMRIWM
-189 DPAKLTS
+189 DPAKMAS
-196 LGITP
+196 LQVTP
-201 SDVAAAIRA
+201 SDIAAALKT
-210 QNSQVA
+210 QNAQVA
-216 VGQLGGAPSI
+216 VGQLGGAPSVQ
-226 EGQVL
+226 GQVL
-231 NATVNAQSMLTTPEQ
+231 NATVNAQSLLTTPEE
-246 FKNIFLRNTSDGA
+246 FKNIFLKNTTSGA

-267 RVELGADTYQFD
+267 RVELGADNYQFD

-296 GANALDTSEAV
+296 GANALDTAAAV
-307 EARMVELRKNY
+307 EARLVDLRKNY
-318 PTGMKDKLAF
+318 PTGMQDKLAF
-328 DTTPFIK
+328 DTTPFIQL
-335 ISIESVVHTL
+335 SIESVVHTL
-345 IEAIILVFFVMFLFL
+345 VEAVILVFLVMFLFL

-381 AIINI
+381 AVINV

-418 RVMQEDHLDPVAAT
+418 RIMAEEHLDPVEAT
-432 ELSMKQITG
+432 EISMKQISG
-441 ALIGM
+441 ALVGI
-446 TSVLTAVFVPM
+446 TSVLSAVFVPM
-457 SFFGGTTGVI
+457 AFMSGTTGVI

-478 MVLSLVVAV
+478 MILSLIVAL

-500 HNPNKKPSNNIFARF
+500 HDKNAAPSNSLPARF
-515 FRWFNAAFD
+515 FRWFNETFD
-524 RTAEKYQTG
+524 KVAGKYQNG
-533 VNFMTHH
+533 VNRMTHH
-540 KLFSGIV
+540 KLFSGLL
-547 YAAVIGVLV
+547 YGAVIV
-556 VLFKMLPSSF
+556 VLGLLFTKLPSSF
-566 LPEEDQG
+566 LPDEDQG

-588 RTDKVINTMTHYF
+588 RTDKTISTMTDYF
-601 MENEKASVESVF
+601 LNKEKDYVESVF

-621 GIGQN
+621 GVGQN
-626 AGLAFVKLKDWEK
+626 AGLAFIKLKDWEE
-639 RTTPEQQIGSLIQRG
+639 RTTPEAQIGKIIQRG
-654 MALNMIA
+654 MALNMIV
-661 KDASYVMPL
+661 KDASYIMPL

-676 ELGVTAGFNFQLKAS
+676 DLGVTAGFNLQLKDS
-691 AGQSH
+691 SGLGH
-696 EQLLAARNTILGLAA
+696 EQLLNARNAILGMAA

-716 AGVRPNGQE
+716 TGVRPNGQE
-725 DTPQYQI
+725 DTPQYKI
-732 NIDQA
+732 IVDQA
-737 QAGAMGVSIADIN
+737 QAGAMGVSISEIN
-750 STMSM
+750 TTMGM

-764 FIDRGRVKKVYVQ
+764 FVDRGRVKKVYVQ
-777 GEAHARMM
+777 GEADSRMM

-795 NNKGEMIPF
+795 NNQGTMVPF
-804 SSFAT
+804 SAFAT
-809 GTWTYGSPR
+809 GEWTYGSPR
-818 LERYNGIASMNIQ
+818 LERYNGISSMNIQ
-831 GSPAPGTSSG
+831 GTPAPGVSSG
-841 DAMLAM
+841 DAMAAM
-847 EEIVAKLPSMGL
+847 EEIIAKLPSMGL
-859 QGFDYEWTG
+859 KGFDYEWTG

-875 SGSQAPF
+875 SGAQAPII
-882 LYALSLLIVFLCLAA
+882 YALSLLIVFLCLAA
-897 LYESWSVPFSILLVV
+897 LYESWSIPFSVLLVV
-912 PLGVVGAIIL
+912 PLGVVGAVAL
-922 TMFGHTGLFGGI
+922 TFLGMVL
-934 TLFGRTYFAPD
+934 LKD
-945 ANLSNN
+945 SNLSNN
-951 IYFQVALIAVI
+951 IYFQVAIVAVI
-962 GLSAKNAI
+962 GLAAKNAI

-981 KGESLFDATLHAA
+981 KGEDLFEATMHAA
-994 KMRLR
+994 RMRLR

-1012 LPLALSSGAGAGSQ
+1012 LPLALASGAGAGSQ
-1026 HSVGYGVLGGVITST
+1026 HSVGYGVLGGVISST

-1051 FVWVRSIFKYKP
+1051 YVWIRSIFKYKP
-1063 KNQNLQEHKS
+1063 KQQNNQEHTS

>member
-14 VIALVIMLAGILTLT
+14 VIALVIMLAGILTLSN
-29 KMPIAQYPTIAPPTV
+29 MPIAQYPTIAPPTV

-49 YPGASAS
+49 YPGASAE

-83 AGNGQASIQLNFEQ
+83 AGNGSASIALNFEQ

-124 RQGVKVTK
+124 RQGVRVTK

-145 ESDSLSADDI
+145 PDGSMSANDI

-189 DPAKLTS
+189 DPAKMAS
-196 LGITP
+196 LQVTP
-201 SDVAAAIRA
+201 SDIATAIRT
-210 QNSQVA
+210 QNAQVA
-216 VGQLGGAPSI
+216 VGQLGGAPAI

-231 NATVNAQSMLTTPEQ
+231 NATVTAQSLLQTPEQ
-246 FKNIFLRNTSDGA
+246 FSNIFLKNTASGA

-267 RVELGADTYQFD
+267 RVELGADNYQFD

-296 GANALDTSEAV
+296 GANALDTAQAV
-307 EARMVELRKNY
+307 EERLKLLRPNY
-318 PTGMKDKLAF
+318 PQGMVDQLAF
-328 DTTPFIK
+328 DTTPFIEL
-335 ISIESVVHTL
+335 SIKSVVKTL
-345 IEAIILVFFVMFLFL
+345 IEAIILVFLVMFLFL

-381 AIINI
+381 AVINM

-418 RVMQEDHLDPVAAT
+418 RVMVEEHLDPVAAT
-432 ELSMKQITG
+432 EKSMKQISG
-441 ALIGM
+441 ALIGI
-446 TSVLTAVFVPM
+446 TSVLSAVFVPM
-457 SFFGGTTGVI
+457 AFFGGTTGVI
-467 YRQFSITLVTA
+467 YRQFSVTLVTA
-478 MVLSLVVAV
+478 MVLSLIVAL
-487 TFTPALCATILKQ
+487 TFTPALCATMLKQ
-500 HNPNKKPSNNIFARF
+500 HDPNKPESNGLFARF
-515 FRWFNAAFD
+515 FRWFNRSFD
-524 RTAEKYQTG
+524 KMSVKYQGG
-533 VNFMTHH
+533 VNRMTHS
-540 KLFSGIV
+540 KIFSGII
-547 YAAVIGVLV
+547 YGAVLV
-556 VLFKMLPSSF
+556 VIVLLFQKLPSSF
-566 LPEEDQG
+566 LPDEDQG

-581 PPNATLD
+581 PPNASLE
-588 RTDKVINTMTHYF
+588 RTDKVVSTMTNYF
-601 MENEKASVESVF
+601 LENEKEHVESVF
-613 SVSGFSFT
+613 SVAGFSFT
-621 GIGQN
+621 GVGQN
-626 AGLAFVKLKDWEK
+626 AGLAFIKLKDWSE
-639 RTTPEQQIGSLIQRG
+639 RTSPESQVGAIIQRG
-654 MALNMIA
+654 MALNMIV
-661 KDASYVMPL
+661 KDASYIMPL

-676 ELGVTAGFNFQLKAS
+676 ELGVSAGFNLQLKDAS
-691 AGQSH
+691 GQGH
-696 EQLLAARNTILGLAA
+696 EQLTMARNIILGEAA
-711 QDKRL
+711 KDPRL

-725 DTPQYQI
+725 DTPQYRVI
-732 NIDQA
+732 VDHA
-737 QAGAMGVSIADIN
+737 QAGALGVSIAEIN
-750 STMSM
+750 STMGM

-777 GEAHARMM
+777 GEAGSRMM
-785 PEDLNKWYVR
+785 PEDLDQWYVR
-795 NNKGEMIPF
+795 NNRGEMVPF
-804 SSFAT
+804 SAFAT
-809 GTWTYGSPR
+809 GEWTYGSPR
-818 LERYNGIASMNIQ
+818 LERYNGVSSMNIQ
-831 GSPAPGTSSG
+831 GTPAPGVSSG
-841 DAMLAM
+841 DAMVAM
-847 EEIVAKLPSMGL
+847 EEIIAKLPDMGL

-875 SGSQAPF
+875 SGDQAPF

-897 LYESWSVPFSILLVV
+897 LYESWSIPFSVLLVV
-912 PLGVVGAIIL
+912 PLGIVGALFL
-922 TMFGHTGLFGGI
+922 TFSGMVLFQN
-934 TLFGRTYFAPD
+934 P
-945 ANLSNN
+945 NLSNN
-951 IYFQVALIAVI
+951 IYFQVAIIAVI

-981 KGESLFDATLHAA
+981 KGEDLFEATLHAA

-1026 HSVGYGVLGGVITST
+1026 HSVGYGVLGGVISST

-1051 FVWVRSIFKYKP
+1051 YVWIRSIFKYKP
-1063 KNQNLQEHKS
+1063 KQQNHQEHVS

>member
-29 KMPIAQYPTIAPPTV
+29 KMPVAQYPTIAPPTV

-49 YPGASAS
+49 YPGASAQ

-83 AGNGQASIQLNFEQ
+83 AGNGQASINLNFEQ
-97 GVDPDIAQVQV
+97 GIDPDIAQVQV

-119 PEDVQ
+119 PADVQ

-132 SGASFLQVLAFYS
+132 SGASFLQVIAFYS
-145 ESDSLSADDI
+145 PDNSLSASDI

-175 VQVFG
+175 LQVFG

-196 LGITP
+196 FNLTP
-201 SDVAAAIRA
+201 NDVATAIRA

-216 VGQLGGAPSI
+216 VGQLGGAPSTA
-226 EGQVL
+226 GQVL
-231 NATVNAQSMLTTPEQ
+231 NATVNAQTMLQTPEQ
-246 FKNIFLRNTSDGA
+246 FKNIFLKNTSGGA

-267 RVELGADTYQFD
+267 RVELGSDNYQFD

-296 GANALDTSEAV
+296 GANALDTAAAV
-307 EARMVELRKNY
+307 EKRLSELRHNY
-318 PTGMKDKLAF
+318 PSGLKDKLAY
-328 DTTPFIK
+328 DTTPFIRL
-335 ISIESVVHTL
+335 SIESVVHTL
-345 IEAIILVFFVMFLFL
+345 IEAVVLVFIVMFLFL
-360 QNWRATIIPTMAV
+360 QNWRATIIPTLAV

-381 AIINI
+381 AVINI

-418 RVMQEDHLDPVAAT
+418 RVMQEEHLEPVPAT
-432 ELSMKQITG
+432 EKSMSQISG
-441 ALIGM
+441 ALVGI

-457 SFFGGTTGVI
+457 AFFSGTTGVI

-478 MVLSLVVAV
+478 MILSLIVAL
-487 TFTPALCATILKQ
+487 TFTPALCATLLKQ
-500 HNPNKKPSNNIFARF
+500 HDPNKQESNNIFARF
-515 FRWFNAAFD
+515 FRWFNRSF
-524 RTAEKYQTG
+524 EKLSVKYQGG
-533 VNFMTHH
+533 VNRMTHH
-540 KLFSGIV
+540 KLFSGVLYIV
-547 YAAVIGVLV
+547 VIAALV
-556 VLFKMLPSSF
+556 GIYKVLPSSF

-581 PPNATLD
+581 PPSASLE
-588 RTDKVINTMTHYF
+588 RTDKVIDTMTGYF
-601 MENEKASVESVF
+601 LNKEKENVESIFTVA
-613 SVSGFSFT
+613 GFSFT
-621 GIGQN
+621 GVGQN
-626 AGLAFVKLKDWEK
+626 AGLAFIKLKDWSE
-639 RTTPEQQIGSLIQRG
+639 RTTPESQIGAIIQRG
-654 MALNMIA
+654 MALNMIV
-661 KDASYVMPL
+661 KDASYIMPL

-676 ELGVTAGFNFQLKAS
+676 ELGVASGFDIQLKDAS
-691 AGQSH
+691 GQGH
-696 EQLLAARNTILGLAA
+696 EKLIAARNAILGMAS

-732 NIDQA
+732 TIDQA

-764 FIDRGRVKKVYVQ
+764 FVDRGRVKKVYVQ
-777 GEAHARMM
+777 GEADTRMM

-795 NNKGEMIPF
+795 NNKGEMVPF
-804 SSFAT
+804 SGFAK
-809 GTWTYGSPR
+809 GEWTYGSPR
-818 LERYNGIASMNIQ
+818 LERYNGVSSVNIQ
-831 GSPAPGTSSG
+831 GTPAPGVSSG

-847 EEIVAKLPSMGL
+847 EEIIGKLPSMGL
-859 QGFDYEWTG
+859 TGFDYEWTG
-868 LSLEERE
+868 LSLEERD
-875 SGSQAPF
+875 SGSQTAP
-882 LYALSLLIVFLCLAA
+882 LLVLSLLIVFLCLAA
-897 LYESWSVPFSILLVV
+897 LYESWSVPVSVLLVV
-912 PLGVVGAIIL
+912 PLGIVGAFALTWLGMIIK
-922 TMFGHTGLFGGI
+922 GD
-934 TLFGRTYFAPD
+934 P
-945 ANLSNN
+945 NLSFN
-951 IYFQVALIAVI
+951 IYFQVAIVAVI

-981 KGESLFDATLHAA
+981 QGEDLFDATLHAA

-1012 LPLALSSGAGAGSQ
+1012 LPLALSTGAGAGSQ
-1026 HSVGYGVLGGVITST
+1026 HSVGFGVLGGVISST

-1051 FVWVRSIFKYKP
+1051 FVWIRSIFKYKP
-1063 KNQNLQEHKS
+1063 KKQNNQEQTS

>member
-29 KMPIAQYPTIAPPTV
+29 KMPVAQYPTIAPPTV

-49 YPGASAS
+49 YPGASAQ

-83 AGNGQASIQLNFEQ
+83 AGNGQASINLNFEQ
-97 GVDPDIAQVQV
+97 GIDPDIAQVQV

-132 SGASFLQVLAFYS
+132 SGASFMQVLAFYS
-145 ESDSLSADDI
+145 PDGSLSASDI

-175 VQVFG
+175 LQVFG

-189 DPAKLTS
+189 DPAKMTS
-196 LGITP
+196 LQVTP
-201 SDVAAAIRA
+201 TDIAAAINA

-216 VGQLGGAPSI
+216 VGQLGGAPSVQ
-226 EGQVL
+226 GQVL
-231 NATVNAQSMLTTPEQ
+231 NATVNAQSMLQTPEQ
-246 FKNIFLRNTSDGA
+246 FRNIFLKNTASGA

-267 RVELGADTYQFD
+267 RVELGSDNYQFD
-279 SKFNGKPAGGV
+279 SKFNGKAAGGV

-296 GANALDTSEAV
+296 GANALDTAAAV
-307 EARMVELRKNY
+307 EERLSELRQNY
-318 PTGMKDKLAF
+318 PDGLKDQLAY

-335 ISIESVVHTL
+335 LSIESVVHTL
-345 IEAIILVFFVMFLFL
+345 IEAVVLVFIVMFLFL
-360 QNWRATIIPTMAV
+360 QNWRATVIPTLAV

-381 AIINI
+381 AVINI

-418 RVMQEDHLDPVAAT
+418 RVMQEEHLDPVAAT
-432 ELSMKQITG
+432 EKSMQQISG
-441 ALIGM
+441 ALVGI

-457 SFFGGTTGVI
+457 AFFAGTTGVI

-478 MVLSLVVAV
+478 MILSLIVAL
-487 TFTPALCATILKQ
+487 TFTPALCATLLKQ
-500 HNPNKKPSNNIFARF
+500 HDANKPESNNIFARF
-515 FRWFNAAFD
+515 FRWFNSSFEKVAV
-524 RTAEKYQTG
+524 KYQGG
-533 VNFMTHH
+533 VNRMTHH
-540 KLFSGIV
+540 KIFSGVV
-547 YAAVIGVLV
+547 YLLVLAG
-556 VLFKMLPSSF
+556 LFGLYKALPSSF
-566 LPEEDQG
+566 LPDEDQG

-581 PPNATLD
+581 PPSASLE
-588 RTDKVINTMTHYF
+588 RTDKVVSSMTDYF
-601 MENEKASVESVF
+601 LNKEKEHVESIF
-613 SVSGFSFT
+613 TVSGFSFT
-621 GIGQN
+621 GVGQN
-626 AGLAFVKLKDWEK
+626 AGLAFIKLKDWSE
-639 RTTPEQQIGSLIQRG
+639 RTTPESQIGAIIQRG
-654 MALNMIA
+654 MALNMIV
-661 KDASYVMPL
+661 KDASYIMPL

-676 ELGVTAGFNFQLKAS
+676 ELGVSSGFDIQLKDVS
-691 AGQSH
+691 GQGH
-696 EQLLAARNTILGLAA
+696 DKLIAARNAILGMAS

-750 STMSM
+750 TTMSM
-755 AWGGSYIND
+755 AWGGTYIND
-764 FIDRGRVKKVYVQ
+764 FVDRGRVKKVYVQ
-777 GEAHARMM
+777 GEANTRMM

-795 NNKGEMIPF
+795 NSSGTMVPF
-804 SSFAT
+804 SAFAT
-809 GTWTYGSPR
+809 GEWTYGSPR
-818 LERYNGIASMNIQ
+818 LERYNGVSSVNIQ
-831 GSPAPGTSSG
+831 GTPAPGVSSG

-847 EEIVAKLPSMGL
+847 EEIIAKLPSMGL

-868 LSLEERE
+868 LSLEERD
-875 SGSQAPF
+875 SGNQTGP
-882 LYALSLLIVFLCLAA
+882 LLVLSMLIVFLCLAA
-897 LYESWSVPFSILLVV
+897 LYESWSIPVSVLLVV
-912 PLGVVGAIIL
+912 PLGILGAFALTWLGMIIK
-922 TMFGHTGLFGGI
+922 GD
-934 TLFGRTYFAPD
+934 P
-945 ANLSNN
+945 NLSFN
-951 IYFQVALIAVI
+951 IYFQVAIVAVI

-981 KGESLFDATLHAA
+981 QGEDLFDATLHAA

-1012 LPLALSSGAGAGSQ
+1012 LPLALSTGAGAGSQ
-1026 HSVGYGVLGGVITST
+1026 HSVGFGVLGGVISST

-1051 FVWVRSIFKYKP
+1051 FVWIRSIFKYKP
-1063 KNQNLQEHKS
+1063 KKQNNQEQTS

>member
-14 VIALVIMLAGILTLT
+14 VIALVIMLAGILTLSN
-29 KMPIAQYPTIAPPTV
+29 MPIAQYPTIAPPTV

-49 YPGASAS
+49 YPGASAE

-83 AGNGQASIQLNFEQ
+83 AGNGSASIALNFEQ
-97 GVDPDIAQVQV
+97 GIDPDIAQVQV

-124 RQGVKVTK
+124 RQGVRVTK

-145 ESDSLSADDI
+145 PDGSMSANDI

-189 DPAKLTS
+189 DPAKMAS
-196 LGITP
+196 LQVTP
-201 SDVAAAIRA
+201 SDIATAIRT
-210 QNSQVA
+210 QNAQVA
-216 VGQLGGAPSI
+216 VGQLGGAPAI

-231 NATVNAQSMLTTPEQ
+231 NATVTAQSLLQTPEQ
-246 FKNIFLRNTSDGA
+246 FSNIFLKNTASGA

-267 RVELGADTYQFD
+267 RVELGADNYQFD

-296 GANALDTSEAV
+296 GANALDTAQAV
-307 EARMVELRKNY
+307 EERLKLLRPNY
-318 PTGMKDKLAF
+318 PQGMVDQLAF
-328 DTTPFIK
+328 DTTPFIEL
-335 ISIESVVHTL
+335 SIKSVVKTL
-345 IEAIILVFFVMFLFL
+345 IEAIILVFLVMFLFL

-381 AIINI
+381 AVINM

-418 RVMQEDHLDPVAAT
+418 RVMVEEHLDPVAAT
-432 ELSMKQITG
+432 EKSMKQISG
-441 ALIGM
+441 ALIGI
-446 TSVLTAVFVPM
+446 TSVLSAVFVPM
-457 SFFGGTTGVI
+457 AFFGGTTGVI
-467 YRQFSITLVTA
+467 YRQFSVTLVTA
-478 MVLSLVVAV
+478 MVLSLIVAL
-487 TFTPALCATILKQ
+487 TFTPALCATMLKQ
-500 HNPNKKPSNNIFARF
+500 HDPNKPESNGLFARF
-515 FRWFNAAFD
+515 FRWFNRSFD
-524 RTAEKYQTG
+524 KLSVKYQGG
-533 VNFMTHH
+533 VNRMTHS
-540 KLFSGIV
+540 KIFSGII
-547 YAAVIGVLV
+547 YGAVLV
-556 VLFKMLPSSF
+556 VIVLLFQKLPSSF
-566 LPEEDQG
+566 LPDEDQG

-581 PPNATLD
+581 PPNASLE
-588 RTDKVINTMTHYF
+588 RTDKVVSTMTNYF
-601 MENEKASVESVF
+601 LENEKEHVESVF
-613 SVSGFSFT
+613 SVAGFSFT
-621 GIGQN
+621 GVGQN
-626 AGLAFVKLKDWEK
+626 AGLAFIKLKDWSE
-639 RTTPEQQIGSLIQRG
+639 RTSPESQVGAIIQRG
-654 MALNMIA
+654 MALNMIV
-661 KDASYVMPL
+661 KDASYIMPL

-676 ELGVTAGFNFQLKAS
+676 ELGVSAGFNLQLKDAS
-691 AGQSH
+691 GQGH
-696 EQLLAARNTILGLAA
+696 EKLTMARNIILGEAA
-711 QDKRL
+711 KDPRL

-725 DTPQYQI
+725 DTPQYRVI
-732 NIDQA
+732 VDHA
-737 QAGAMGVSIADIN
+737 QAGALGVSIAEIN
-750 STMSM
+750 STMGM

-777 GEAHARMM
+777 GEAGSRMM
-785 PEDLNKWYVR
+785 PEDLDQWYVR
-795 NNKGEMIPF
+795 NNRGEMVPF
-804 SSFAT
+804 SAFAT
-809 GTWTYGSPR
+809 GEWTYGSPR
-818 LERYNGIASMNIQ
+818 LERYNGVSSMNIQ
-831 GSPAPGTSSG
+831 GTPAPGVSSG
-841 DAMLAM
+841 DAMVAM
-847 EEIVAKLPSMGL
+847 EEIIAKLPDMGL

-875 SGSQAPF
+875 SGDQAPF

-897 LYESWSVPFSILLVV
+897 LYESWSIPFSVLLVV
-912 PLGVVGAIIL
+912 PLGIVGALFL
-922 TMFGHTGLFGGI
+922 TFSGMVLFQN
-934 TLFGRTYFAPD
+934 P
-945 ANLSNN
+945 NLSNN
-951 IYFQVALIAVI
+951 IYFQVAIIAVI

-981 KGESLFDATLHAA
+981 KGEDLFEATLHAA

-1026 HSVGYGVLGGVITST
+1026 HSVGYGVLGGVISST

-1051 FVWVRSIFKYKP
+1051 YVWIRSIFKYKP
-1063 KNQNLQEHKS
+1063 KQQNHQEHVS

>member
-29 KMPIAQYPTIAPPTV
+29 KMPVAQYPTIAPPTV

-49 YPGASAS
+49 YPGASAK

-83 AGNGQASIQLNFEQ
+83 AGNGQASINLNFEQ
-97 GVDPDIAQVQV
+97 GIDPDIAQVQV

-124 RQGVKVTK
+124 RQGVRVTK
-132 SGASFLQVLAFYS
+132 SGASFMQVVAFYS
-145 ESDSLSADDI
+145 PDGSLSASDI

-175 VQVFG
+175 IQVFG

-196 LGITP
+196 FNLTP

-216 VGQLGGAPSI
+216 VGQLGGAPSTK
-226 EGQVL
+226 GQVL
-231 NATVNAQSMLTTPEQ
+231 NATVNAQSMLQTPEQ
-246 FKNIFLRNTSDGA
+246 FRKIFLKNTSTGA
-259 QVRLGDVA
+259 QVLLGDVA
-267 RVELGADTYQFD
+267 RVELGSDNYQFD
-279 SKFNGKPAGGV
+279 SKFNGSPAGGV

-296 GANALDTSEAV
+296 GANALDTAAAV
-307 EARMVELRKNY
+307 EKRLSELRHNY
-318 PTGMKDKLAF
+318 PSGLKDKLAY
-328 DTTPFIK
+328 DTTPFIRL
-335 ISIESVVHTL
+335 SIESVVHTL
-345 IEAIILVFFVMFLFL
+345 IEAVVLVFIVMFLFL
-360 QNWRATIIPTMAV
+360 QNWRATIIPTLAV

-381 AIINI
+381 AVINM

-418 RVMQEDHLDPVAAT
+418 RVMQEEHLEPVPAT
-432 ELSMKQITG
+432 EKSMSQISG
-441 ALIGM
+441 ALVGI

-457 SFFGGTTGVI
+457 AFFSGTTGVI

-478 MVLSLVVAV
+478 MILSLIVAL
-487 TFTPALCATILKQ
+487 TFTPALCATLLKQ
-500 HNPNKKPSNNIFARF
+500 HDPNKQESNNIFARF
-515 FRWFNAAFD
+515 FRWFNRSFD
-524 RTAEKYQTG
+524 KLSVKYQGG
-533 VNFMTHH
+533 VNRMTHH
-540 KLFSGIV
+540 KLFSGVI
-547 YAAVIGVLV
+547 YIAALV
-556 VLFKMLPSSF
+556 GLYKMLPSSF

-581 PPNATLD
+581 PPSASLE
-588 RTDKVINTMTHYF
+588 RTDKVITTMTDYF
-601 MENEKASVESVF
+601 MNKEKDNVDSIF
-613 SVSGFSFT
+613 TVSGFSFT
-621 GIGQN
+621 GVGQN
-626 AGLAFVKLKDWEK
+626 AGLAFIKLKDWGE
-639 RTTPEQQIGSLIQRG
+639 RTTPESQIGAIIQRG
-654 MALNMIA
+654 MALNMIV
-661 KDASYVMPL
+661 KDASYIMPL

-676 ELGVTAGFNFQLKAS
+676 ELGVSSGFDIQLKDVS
-691 AGQSH
+691 GQGH
-696 EQLLAARNTILGLAA
+696 DKLVAARNAILGMAA

-732 NIDQA
+732 TIDQA
-737 QAGAMGVSIADIN
+737 QAGAMGISIADIN

-764 FIDRGRVKKVYVQ
+764 FVDRGRVKKVYVQ
-777 GEAHARMM
+777 GEADTRMM

-795 NNKGEMIPF
+795 NNKGEMVPF
-804 SSFAT
+804 SAFAK
-809 GTWTYGSPR
+809 GEWTYGSPR
-818 LERYNGIASMNIQ
+818 LERYNGVSSVNIQ
-831 GSPAPGTSSG
+831 GTPAPGVSSG

-847 EEIVAKLPSMGL
+847 EEIIGKLPSMGL

-868 LSLEERE
+868 LSLEERD
-875 SGSQAPF
+875 SGNQTVP
-882 LYALSLLIVFLCLAA
+882 LLILSLLIVFLCLSA
-897 LYESWSVPFSILLVV
+897 LYESWSIPVSVLLVV
-912 PLGVVGAIIL
+912 PLGIIGAFTL
-922 TMFGHTGLFGGI
+922 TWLGMVIKGD
-934 TLFGRTYFAPD
+934 P
-945 ANLSNN
+945 NLSFN
-951 IYFQVALIAVI
+951 IYFQVAIVAVI

-981 KGESLFDATLHAA
+981 KGEDLFEATLHAA

-1012 LPLALSSGAGAGSQ
+1012 LPLALASGAGAGSQ
-1026 HSVGYGVLGGVITST
+1026 HSVGYGVLGGVISST

-1051 FVWVRSIFKYKP
+1051 FVWIRSIFKYKP
-1063 KNQNLQEHKS
+1063 KTLNTQEH

>member
-29 KMPIAQYPTIAPPTV
+29 KMPVAQYPTIAPPTV

-49 YPGASAS
+49 YPGASAQ

-83 AGNGQASIQLNFEQ
+83 AGNGQASINLNFEQ
-97 GVDPDIAQVQV
+97 GIDPDIAQVQV

-132 SGASFLQVLAFYS
+132 SGASFMQVLAFYS
-145 ESDSLSADDI
+145 PDGSLSASDI

-175 VQVFG
+175 LQVFG

-189 DPAKLTS
+189 DPAKMTS
-196 LGITP
+196 LQVTP
-201 SDVAAAIRA
+201 TDIAAAINA

-216 VGQLGGAPSI
+216 VGQLGGAPSVQ
-226 EGQVL
+226 GQVL
-231 NATVNAQSMLTTPEQ
+231 NATVNAQSMLQTPEQ
-246 FKNIFLRNTSDGA
+246 FRNIFLKNTASGA

-267 RVELGADTYQFD
+267 RVELGSDNYQFD
-279 SKFNGKPAGGV
+279 SKFNGKAAGGV

-296 GANALDTSEAV
+296 GANALDTAAAV
-307 EARMVELRKNY
+307 EERLNELRKNY
-318 PTGMKDKLAF
+318 PDGLKDQLAY

-335 ISIESVVHTL
+335 LSIESVVHTL
-345 IEAIILVFFVMFLFL
+345 IEAIVLVFIVMFLFL
-360 QNWRATIIPTMAV
+360 QNWRATVIPTLAV

-381 AIINI
+381 AVINI

-418 RVMQEDHLDPVAAT
+418 RVMQEEHLDPVAAT
-432 ELSMKQITG
+432 EKSMQQISG
-441 ALIGM
+441 ALVGI

-457 SFFGGTTGVI
+457 AFFAGTTGVI

-478 MVLSLVVAV
+478 MILSLIVAL
-487 TFTPALCATILKQ
+487 TFTPALCATLLKQ
-500 HNPNKKPSNNIFARF
+500 HDANKPESNNIFARF
-515 FRWFNAAFD
+515 FRWFNSSFEKVAV
-524 RTAEKYQTG
+524 KYQSG
-533 VNFMTHH
+533 VNRMTHH
-540 KLFSGIV
+540 KIFSGVV
-547 YAAVIGVLV
+547 YLLVLAG
-556 VLFKMLPSSF
+556 LFGLYKALPSSF
-566 LPEEDQG
+566 LPDEDQG

-581 PPNATLD
+581 PPSASLE
-588 RTDKVINTMTHYF
+588 RTDKVVSSMTDYF
-601 MENEKASVESVF
+601 LNKEKEHVESIF
-613 SVSGFSFT
+613 TVSGFSFT
-621 GIGQN
+621 GVGQN
-626 AGLAFVKLKDWEK
+626 AGLAFIKLKDWSE
-639 RTTPEQQIGSLIQRG
+639 RTTPESQIGAIIQRG
-654 MALNMIA
+654 MSLNMI
-661 KDASYVMPL
+661 KDASYIMPL

-676 ELGVTAGFNFQLKAS
+676 ELGVSAGFDIQLKDAS
-691 AGQSH
+691 GQGH
-696 EQLLAARNTILGLAA
+696 EKLIAARNAILGMAA

-750 STMSM
+750 TTMSM
-755 AWGGSYIND
+755 AWGGTYIND
-764 FIDRGRVKKVYVQ
+764 FVDRGRVKKVYVQ
-777 GEAHARMM
+777 GEANTRMM

-795 NNKGEMIPF
+795 NSSGTMVPF
-804 SSFAT
+804 SAFAT
-809 GTWTYGSPR
+809 GEWTYGSPR
-818 LERYNGIASMNIQ
+818 LERYNGVSSVNIQ
-831 GSPAPGTSSG
+831 GTPAPGVSSG

-847 EEIVAKLPSMGL
+847 EEIIGKLPSMGL

-868 LSLEERE
+868 LSLEERD
-875 SGSQAPF
+875 SGNQTGP
-882 LYALSLLIVFLCLAA
+882 LLVLSMLIVFLCLAA
-897 LYESWSVPFSILLVV
+897 LYESWSIPVSVLLVV
-912 PLGVVGAIIL
+912 PLGILGAFALTWLGMIIK
-922 TMFGHTGLFGGI
+922 GD
-934 TLFGRTYFAPD
+934 P
-945 ANLSNN
+945 NLSFN
-951 IYFQVALIAVI
+951 IYFQVAIVAVI

-981 KGESLFDATLHAA
+981 QGEDLFDATLHAA

-1012 LPLALSSGAGAGSQ
+1012 LPLALSTGAGAGSQ
-1026 HSVGYGVLGGVITST
+1026 HSVGFGVLGGVISST

-1051 FVWVRSIFKYKP
+1051 FVWIRSIFKYKP
-1063 KNQNLQEHKS
+1063 KKQNNQEQTS

>member
-29 KMPIAQYPTIAPPTV
+29 KMPVAQYPTISPPSV

-49 YPGASAS
+49 YPGASAQ

-83 AGNGQASIQLNFEQ
+83 AGNGQASINLNFEQ
-97 GVDPDIAQVQV
+97 GIDPDIAQVQV

-124 RQGVKVTK
+124 RQGLKVTK
-132 SGASFLQVLAFYS
+132 SGASFMQVLAFYS
-145 ESDSLSADDI
+145 PDGSLSAADI

-189 DPAKLTS
+189 DPAKMTS
-196 LGITP
+196 LQITP
-201 SDVAAAIRA
+201 SDVATAINA

-216 VGQLGGAPSI
+216 VGQLGGAPSVQ
-226 EGQVL
+226 GQVL
-231 NATVNAQSMLTTPEQ
+231 NATVNAQSMLQTPEQ
-246 FKNIFLRNTSDGA
+246 FRNIFLKNTASGA

-267 RVELGADTYQFD
+267 RVELGSDNYQFD
-279 SKFNGKPAGGV
+279 SKFNGKAAGGV

-296 GANALDTSEAV
+296 GANALDTAAAV
-307 EARMVELRKNY
+307 EKRLSELRKNY
-318 PTGMKDKLAF
+318 PNGLKDQLAY

-335 ISIESVVHTL
+335 LSIESVVHTL
-345 IEAIILVFFVMFLFL
+345 IEAVVLVFIVMFLFL
-360 QNWRATIIPTMAV
+360 QNWRATIIPTLAV

-381 AIINI
+381 AVINI

-418 RVMQEDHLDPVAAT
+418 RVMQEEHLDPVAAT
-432 ELSMKQITG
+432 EKSMQQISG
-441 ALIGM
+441 ALVGI

-457 SFFGGTTGVI
+457 AFFAGTTGVI

-478 MVLSLVVAV
+478 MILSLIVAL
-487 TFTPALCATILKQ
+487 TFTPALCATLLKQ
-500 HNPNKKPSNNIFARF
+500 HDANKPESNNIFARF
-515 FRWFNAAFD
+515 FRWFNSSFEKVAV
-524 RTAEKYQTG
+524 KYQGG
-533 VNFMTHH
+533 VNRMTHH
-540 KLFSGIV
+540 KIFSGVV
-547 YAAVIGVLV
+547 YLLVLAG
-556 VLFKMLPSSF
+556 LFGLYKALPSSF
-566 LPEEDQG
+566 LPDEDQG

-581 PPNATLD
+581 PPSASLE
-588 RTDKVINTMTHYF
+588 RTDKVVSSMTDYF
-601 MENEKASVESVF
+601 LNKEKEHVESIF
-613 SVSGFSFT
+613 TVSGFSFT
-621 GIGQN
+621 GVGQN
-626 AGLAFVKLKDWEK
+626 AGLAFIKLKDWSE
-639 RTTPEQQIGSLIQRG
+639 RTTPESQIGAIIQRG
-654 MALNMIA
+654 MSLNMI
-661 KDASYVMPL
+661 KDASYIMPL

-676 ELGVTAGFNFQLKAS
+676 ELGVSAGFDIQLKDAS
-691 AGQSH
+691 GQGH
-696 EQLLAARNTILGLAA
+696 EKLIAARNAILGMAA

-750 STMSM
+750 TTMSM
-755 AWGGSYIND
+755 AWGGTYIND
-764 FIDRGRVKKVYVQ
+764 FVDRGRVKKVYVQ
-777 GEAHARMM
+777 GEANTRMM

-795 NNKGEMIPF
+795 NSAGTMVPF
-804 SSFAT
+804 SAFAT
-809 GTWTYGSPR
+809 GEWTYGSPR
-818 LERYNGIASMNIQ
+818 LERYNGVSSVNIQ
-831 GSPAPGTSSG
+831 GTPAPGVSSG

-847 EEIVAKLPSMGL
+847 EEIIGKLPSMGL

-868 LSLEERE
+868 LSLEERD
-875 SGSQAPF
+875 SGNQTGP
-882 LYALSLLIVFLCLAA
+882 LLVLSMLIVFLCLAA
-897 LYESWSVPFSILLVV
+897 LYESWSIPVSVLLVV
-912 PLGVVGAIIL
+912 PLGILGAFALTWLGMIIK
-922 TMFGHTGLFGGI
+922 GD
-934 TLFGRTYFAPD
+934 P
-945 ANLSNN
+945 NLSFN
-951 IYFQVALIAVI
+951 IYFQVAIVAVI

-981 KGESLFDATLHAA
+981 QGEDLFDATLHAA

-1012 LPLALSSGAGAGSQ
+1012 LPLALSTGAGAGSQ
-1026 HSVGYGVLGGVITST
+1026 HSVGFGVLGGVISST

-1051 FVWVRSIFKYKP
+1051 FVWIRSIFKYKP
-1063 KNQNLQEHKS
+1063 KKQNNQEQTS

>member
-14 VIALVIMLAGILTLT
+14 VIALVIMLAGIITLT
-29 KMPIAQYPTIAPPTV
+29 KMPVAQYPTISPPSV

-49 YPGASAS
+49 YPGASAQ

-83 AGNGQASIQLNFEQ
+83 AGNGQASINLNFEQ
-97 GVDPDIAQVQV
+97 GIDPDIAQVQV

-124 RQGVKVTK
+124 RQGLKVTK
-132 SGASFLQVLAFYS
+132 SGASFMQVLAFYS
-145 ESDSLSADDI
+145 PDGSLSAADI

-189 DPAKLTS
+189 DPAKMTS
-196 LGITP
+196 LQITP
-201 SDVAAAIRA
+201 SDVATAINA

-226 EGQVL
+226 QGQVL
-231 NATVNAQSMLTTPEQ
+231 NATVNAQSMLQTPEQ
-246 FKNIFLRNTSDGA
+246 FRNIFLKNTASGA

-267 RVELGADTYQFD
+267 RVELGSDNYQFD
-279 SKFNGKPAGGV
+279 SKFNGKAAGGV

-296 GANALDTSEAV
+296 GANALDTAAAV
-307 EARMVELRKNY
+307 EKRLSELRKNY
-318 PTGMKDKLAF
+318 PNGLKDQLAY

-335 ISIESVVHTL
+335 LSIESVVHTL
-345 IEAIILVFFVMFLFL
+345 IEAVVLVFIVMFLFL
-360 QNWRATIIPTMAV
+360 QNWRATIIPTLAV

-381 AIINI
+381 AVINI

-398 MVLAIGLLVDDAI
+398 MVLGIGLLVDDAI

-418 RVMQEDHLDPVAAT
+418 RVMQEEHLDPVAAT
-432 ELSMKQITG
+432 EKSMQQISG
-441 ALIGM
+441 ALVGI

-457 SFFGGTTGVI
+457 AFFAGTTGVI

-478 MVLSLVVAV
+478 MILSLIVAL
-487 TFTPALCATILKQ
+487 TFTPALCATLLKQ
-500 HNPNKKPSNNIFARF
+500 HDPNKAESNNIFARF
-515 FRWFNAAFD
+515 FRWFNSSF
-524 RTAEKYQTG
+524 EKLSVKYQGG
-533 VNFMTHH
+533 VNRMTHH
-540 KLFSGIV
+540 KVFSGVV
-547 YAAVIGVLV
+547 YLLVIAGLV
-556 VLFKMLPSSF
+556 GLYKALPSSF
-566 LPEEDQG
+566 LPDEDQG

-581 PPNATLD
+581 PPSASLE
-588 RTDKVINTMTHYF
+588 RTDKVITTMTDYF
-601 MENEKASVESVF
+601 MNKEKEHVESIF
-613 SVSGFSFT
+613 TVSGFSFT
-621 GIGQN
+621 GVGQN
-626 AGLAFVKLKDWEK
+626 AGLAFIKLKDWSE
-639 RTTPEQQIGSLIQRG
+639 RTTPESQIGAIIQRG
-654 MALNMIA
+654 MALNMIV
-661 KDASYVMPL
+661 KDASYIMPL

-676 ELGVTAGFNFQLKAS
+676 ELGVSAGFDIQLKDAS
-691 AGQSH
+691 GQGH
-696 EQLLAARNTILGLAA
+696 EKLIAARNAILGMAA

-732 NIDQA
+732 SIDQA

-750 STMSM
+750 TTMSM

-764 FIDRGRVKKVYVQ
+764 FVDRGRVKKVYVQ
-777 GEAHARMM
+777 GEANARMM

-795 NNKGEMIPF
+795 NSSGTMVPF
-804 SSFAT
+804 SAFAT
-809 GTWTYGSPR
+809 GEWTYGSPR
-818 LERYNGIASMNIQ
+818 LERYNGVSSVNIQ
-831 GSPAPGTSSG
+831 GTPAPGVSSG

-847 EEIVAKLPSMGL
+847 EEIIGKLPSMGL

-868 LSLEERE
+868 LSLEERD
-875 SGSQAPF
+875 SGNQTAP
-882 LYALSLLIVFLCLAA
+882 LLVLSMLIVFLCLAA
-897 LYESWSVPFSILLVV
+897 LYESWSIPVSVLLVV
-912 PLGVVGAIIL
+912 PLGILGAFALTWLGMIIKDD
-922 TMFGHTGLFGGI
+922 
-934 TLFGRTYFAPD
+934 P
-945 ANLSNN
+945 NLSFN
-951 IYFQVALIAVI
+951 IYFQVAIVAVI

-981 KGESLFDATLHAA
+981 QGEDLFDATLHAA

-1012 LPLALSSGAGAGSQ
+1012 LPLALSTGAGAGSQ
-1026 HSVGYGVLGGVITST
+1026 HSVGFGVLGGVISST

-1051 FVWVRSIFKYKP
+1051 FVWIRSIFKYKP
-1063 KNQNLQEHKS
+1063 KKQNNQEQTS

>member
-14 VIALVIMLAGILTLT
+14 VIALVIMLAGILTIS

-49 YPGASAS
+49 YPGASAE

-66 EQQMNGLDGLR
+66 EQQMNGMDGLR

-83 AGNGQASIQLNFEQ
+83 AGNGSSSISLNFDQ

-124 RQGVKVTK
+124 RQGVRVTK

-145 ESDSLSADDI
+145 PDGSLTADDI

-189 DPAKLTS
+189 DPAKMAS
-196 LGITP
+196 LQVTP
-201 SDVAAAIRA
+201 SDIATAIRT
-210 QNSQVA
+210 QNAQVA
-216 VGQLGGAPSI
+216 VGQLGGAPAV

-231 NATVNAQSMLTTPEQ
+231 NATVTAQSLLQTPEQ
-246 FKNIFLRNTSDGA
+246 FSNIFLKNTTSGA

-267 RVELGADTYQFD
+267 RVELGADNYQFD

-296 GANALDTSEAV
+296 GANALDTAKAV
-307 EARMVELRKNY
+307 EERLEQLRPNY
-318 PTGMKDKLAF
+318 PQGMVDQLAF
-328 DTTPFIK
+328 DTTPFIEL
-335 ISIESVVHTL
+335 SIKSVVKTL
-345 IEAIILVFFVMFLFL
+345 IEAIILVFLVMFLFL

-381 AIINI
+381 AVINV

-418 RVMQEDHLDPVAAT
+418 RVMVEEHLDPVSAT
-432 ELSMKQITG
+432 EKSMRQISG
-441 ALIGM
+441 ALIGI
-446 TSVLTAVFVPM
+446 TSVLSAVFVPM
-457 SFFGGTTGVI
+457 AFFGGTTGVI

-478 MVLSLVVAV
+478 MILSLIVAL
-487 TFTPALCATILKQ
+487 TFTPALCATLLKQ
-500 HNPNKKPSNNIFARF
+500 HDPNKPESNGIFARF
-515 FRWFNAAFD
+515 FRWFNSSFD
-524 RTAEKYQTG
+524 KVSVKYQGG
-533 VNFMTHH
+533 VNRMTHS
-540 KLFSGIV
+540 KIFSGVV
-547 YAAVIGVLV
+547 YAV
-556 VLFKMLPSSF
+556 VLGIIVLLFQKLPSSF
-566 LPEEDQG
+566 LPDEDQG

-581 PPNATLD
+581 PPNATLE
-588 RTDKVINTMTHYF
+588 RTDKVVSTMTNYF
-601 MENEKASVESVF
+601 LENEKEHVESVF
-613 SVSGFSFT
+613 SVAGFSFT
-621 GIGQN
+621 GVGQN
-626 AGLAFVKLKDWEK
+626 AGLAFIKLKDWSE
-639 RTTPEQQIGSLIQRG
+639 RHSPESQVGAIIQRG
-654 MALNMIA
+654 MALNMIV
-661 KDASYVMPL
+661 KDASYIMPL

-676 ELGVTAGFNFQLKAS
+676 ELGVSAGFNLQLKA
-691 AGQSH
+691 AGGQSH
-696 EQLLAARNTILGLAA
+696 DQLLAARNAVLGLAA
-711 QDKRL
+711 QDSRL

-725 DTPQYQI
+725 DNPQYRVI
-732 NIDQA
+732 VDHA
-737 QAGAMGVSIADIN
+737 QAGALGVSVAEIN
-750 STMSM
+750 STMGI

-777 GEAHARMM
+777 GEAGSRMM
-785 PEDLNKWYVR
+785 PEDLDQWYVR
-795 NNKGEMIPF
+795 NNRGEMVPF
-804 SSFAT
+804 SAFAT
-809 GTWTYGSPR
+809 GEWTYGSPR
-818 LERYNGIASMNIQ
+818 LERYNGVSSMNIQ
-831 GSPAPGTSSG
+831 GTPAPGISSG
-841 DAMLAM
+841 DAMVAM
-847 EEIVAKLPSMGL
+847 EEIVAKLPEMGL
-859 QGFDYEWTG
+859 QGFDFEWTG

-875 SGSQAPF
+875 SGAQAPF

-897 LYESWSVPFSILLVV
+897 LYESWSIPFSVLMVV
-912 PLGVVGAIIL
+912 PLGIVGALLL
-922 TMFGHTGLFGGI
+922 TFGGMV
-934 TLFGRTYFAPD
+934 LLQNP
-945 ANLSNN
+945 NLSNN
-951 IYFQVALIAVI
+951 IYFQVAIIAVI

-981 KGESLFDATLHAA
+981 QGEELFEATLHAA

-1012 LPLALSSGAGAGSQ
+1012 LPLALASGAGAGSQ
-1026 HSVGYGVLGGVITST
+1026 HSVGYGVLGGVISST

-1051 FVWVRSIFKYKP
+1051 YVWIRSVFKYKP
-1063 KNQNLQEHKS
+1063 KQQNQEYKS

>member
-44 TISAT
+44 TIAAT
-49 YPGASAS
+49 YPGASAE

-83 AGNGQASIQLNFEQ
+83 AGNGQASINLNFEQ
-97 GVDPDIAQVQV
+97 GIDPDIAQVQV

-132 SGASFLQVLAFYS
+132 SGASFMQVLAFYS
-145 ESDSLSADDI
+145 PDGSLSGADI
-155 KDYVNSNI
+155 NDYVNSNI

-175 VQVFG
+175 LQVFG
-180 GSYAMRIWL
+180 GQYAMRIWL
-189 DPAKLTS
+189 DPAKMNS
-196 LGITP
+196 LQVTP
-201 SDVAAAIRA
+201 SDIAAAIRA
-210 QNSQVA
+210 QNAQVA
-216 VGQLGGAPSI
+216 VGQLGGAPSVQ
-226 EGQVL
+226 GQVL
-231 NATVNAQSMLTTPEQ
+231 NATVNAQSMLQTPEQ
-246 FKNIFLRNTSDGA
+246 FKNIFLKNTSSGA
-259 QVRLGDVA
+259 QVRLSDVA
-267 RVELGADTYQFD
+267 RVELGSDNYQFD
-279 SKFNGKPAGGV
+279 SKFNGKAAGGV

-296 GANALDTSEAV
+296 GANALDTAAAV
-307 EARMVELRKNY
+307 EKRLSELRKNY
-318 PTGMKDKLAF
+318 PNGLKDQLAY
-328 DTTPFIK
+328 DTTPFIEL
-335 ISIESVVHTL
+335 SIKSVVKTL
-345 IEAIILVFFVMFLFL
+345 IEAIILVFIVMFLFL
-360 QNWRATIIPTMAV
+360 QNWRATIIPTLAV

-381 AIINI
+381 AVINI

-418 RVMQEDHLDPVAAT
+418 RVMVEEHLDPVAAT
-432 ELSMKQITG
+432 EKSMKQISG
-441 ALIGM
+441 ALVGI

-457 SFFGGTTGVI
+457 AFFAGTTGVI

-478 MVLSLVVAV
+478 MILSLIVAL
-487 TFTPALCATILKQ
+487 TFTPALCATLLKQ
-500 HNPNKKPSNNIFARF
+500 HDPNKQESNNIFARF
-515 FRWFNAAFD
+515 FRWFNRSFE
-524 RTAEKYQTG
+524 RLSEKYQGG
-533 VNFMTHH
+533 VNRMTHH
-540 KLFSGIV
+540 KLFSGVLYIV
-547 YAAVIGVLV
+547 VIAALV
-556 VLFKMLPSSF
+556 GIYKVLPSSF

-581 PPNATLD
+581 PPSASLE
-588 RTDKVINTMTHYF
+588 RTDKVIDTMTGYF
-601 MENEKASVESVF
+601 LNKEKENVESIFTVA
-613 SVSGFSFT
+613 GFSFT
-621 GIGQN
+621 GVGQN
-626 AGLAFVKLKDWEK
+626 AGLAFIKLKDWSE
-639 RTTPEQQIGSLIQRG
+639 RTTPESQIGAIIQRG
-654 MALNMIA
+654 MALNMIV
-661 KDASYVMPL
+661 KDASYIMPL

-676 ELGVTAGFNFQLKAS
+676 ELGVSAGFDIQLKDAS
-691 AGQSH
+691 GQGH
-696 EQLLAARNTILGLAA
+696 EKLIAARNAILGMAA

-750 STMSM
+750 TTMSM
-755 AWGGSYIND
+755 AWGGTYIND
-764 FIDRGRVKKVYVQ
+764 FVDRGRVKKVYVQ
-777 GEAHARMM
+777 GEANTRMM

-795 NNKGEMIPF
+795 NSAGTMVPF
-804 SSFAT
+804 SAFAT
-809 GTWTYGSPR
+809 GEWTYGSPR
-818 LERYNGIASMNIQ
+818 LERYNGVSSVNIQ
-831 GSPAPGTSSG
+831 GTPAPGVSSG

-847 EEIVAKLPSMGL
+847 EEIIGKLPSMGL

-868 LSLEERE
+868 LSLEERD
-875 SGSQAPF
+875 SGNQTGP
-882 LYALSLLIVFLCLAA
+882 LLVLSMLIVFLCLAA
-897 LYESWSVPFSILLVV
+897 LYESWSIPVSVLLVV
-912 PLGVVGAIIL
+912 PLGILGAFALTWLGMIIK
-922 TMFGHTGLFGGI
+922 GD
-934 TLFGRTYFAPD
+934 P
-945 ANLSNN
+945 NLSFN
-951 IYFQVALIAVI
+951 IYFQVAIVAVI

-981 KGESLFDATLHAA
+981 QGEDLFDATLHAA

-1012 LPLALSSGAGAGSQ
+1012 LPLALSTGAGAGSQ
-1026 HSVGYGVLGGVITST
+1026 HSVGFGVLGGVISST

-1051 FVWVRSIFKYKP
+1051 FVWIRSIFKYKP
-1063 KNQNLQEHKS
+1063 KKQNNQEQTS

>member
-14 VIALVIMLAGILTLT
+14 VIALVIMLAGILTLS

-49 YPGASAS
+49 YPGASAE

-83 AGNGQASIQLNFEQ
+83 SGNGQASIEINFEQ
-97 GVDPDIAQVQV
+97 GIDPDIAQVQV

-124 RQGVKVTK
+124 RQGVTVTK
-132 SGASFLQVLAFYS
+132 SGASFLQVIAFYS
-145 ESDSLSADDI
+145 PDNSLSDSDI
-155 KDYVNSNI
+155 KDYVNSSI
-163 SEPLS
+163 KEPIS

-175 VQVFG
+175 VTVFG

-189 DPAKLTS
+189 DPAKLTNYQ
-196 LGITP
+196 LTP
-201 SDVAAAIRA
+201 SDVARALQA

-216 VGQLGGAPSI
+216 VGQLGGAPAVKD
-226 EGQVL
+226 QVI
-231 NATVNAQSMLTTPEQ
+231 NATVNAQSLLQTPEQ
-246 FKNIFLRNTSDGA
+246 FKNIFLKNTAGGA
-259 QVRLGDVA
+259 EVRLKDVA
-267 RVELGADTYQFD
+267 RVELGSD
-279 SKFNGKPAGGV
+279 SYAFNSMFNGKPAGGL
-290 AIKLAT
+290 AIKMAT
-296 GANALDTSEAV
+296 GSNALDTAEAV
-307 EARMVELRKNY
+307 EERLSELRKNY
-318 PTGMKDKLAF
+318 PTGLEDKLAY

-335 ISIESVVHTL
+335 LSIESVVHTL
-345 IEAIILVFFVMFLFL
+345 IEAVILVFIVMFLFL
-360 QNWRATIIPTMAV
+360 QNWRATIIPTLAI

-381 AIINI
+381 AVINI

-418 RVMQEDHLDPVAAT
+418 RVMTEEHSDPVAAT
-432 ELSMKQITG
+432 EKSMKQISG
-441 ALIGM
+441 ALVGI
-446 TSVLTAVFVPM
+446 TSVLSAVFVPM
-457 SFFGGTTGVI
+457 AFFSGTTGVI

-478 MVLSLVVAV
+478 MVLSLIVAL
-487 TFTPALCATILKQ
+487 TFTPALCATLLKQ
-500 HNPNKKPSNNIFARF
+500 HDPNKAPSNSIFARF
-515 FRWFNAAFD
+515 FRWFNHSFE
-524 RTAEKYQTG
+524 RVSHSYQNGVSRMLTA
-533 VNFMTHH
+533 
-540 KLFSGIV
+540 KLFSGILYV
-547 YAAVIGVLV
+547 AVIGLLV
-556 VLFKMLPSSF
+556 FMFQKLPSSF

-588 RTDKVINTMTHYF
+588 RTDKVIDTMTDFF
-601 MENEKASVESVF
+601 MSEEETVDSIF
-613 SVSGFSFT
+613 TVSGFSFT
-621 GIGQN
+621 GVGQN
-626 AGLAFVKLKDWEK
+626 AGIGFIKLKDWAS
-639 RTTPEQQIGSLIQRG
+639 RSTPDTQIGALIQRG
-654 MALNMIA
+654 MALNMIV
-661 KDASYVMPL
+661 KDASYIMPL

-676 ELGVTAGFNFQLKAS
+676 ELGVTAGFNLQLKDS
-691 AGQSH
+691 AGQGH
-696 EQLLAARNTILGLAA
+696 DKLIAARNTILGLAS

-716 AGVRPNGQE
+716 VGVRPNGQE

-732 NIDQA
+732 MIDQA

-777 GEAHARMM
+777 GEADSRMM
-785 PEDLNKWYVR
+785 PDDLNKWYVR
-795 NNKGEMIPF
+795 NSLGEMVPF
-804 SSFAT
+804 SAFAT
-809 GTWTYGSPR
+809 GKWTYGSPR
-818 LERYNGIASMNIQ
+818 LERYNGVSSVNIQ
-831 GSPAPGTSSG
+831 GTPAPGTSSG
-841 DAMLAM
+841 DSMKAM
-847 EEIVAKLPSMGL
+847 EEIIAKLPSMGL

-875 SGSQAPF
+875 SGAQAPF

-897 LYESWSVPFSILLVV
+897 LYESWSIPFSVLLVV
-912 PLGVVGAIIL
+912 PLGIIGAIL
-922 TMFGHTGLFGGI
+922 L
-934 TLFGRTYFAPD
+934 TYFGMVLKDDP
-945 ANLSNN
+945 NLSNN
-951 IYFQVALIAVI
+951 IYFQVAIIAVI

-970 LIVEFAKELQE
+970 LIVEFAKDLQE
-981 KGESLFDATLHAA
+981 QGEELLEATLHAA

-1026 HSVGYGVLGGVITST
+1026 HSVGYGVLGGVISST

-1051 FVWVRSIFKYKP
+1051 FVWIRSIFKYQP
-1063 KNQNLQEHKS
+1063 KTTNIQEHKS

>member
-1 MAQFFIHRPIFAW
+1 MAKFFIHRPIFAW
-14 VIALVIMLAGILTLT
+14 VIALVIMLAGILTIS

-49 YPGASAS
+49 YPGASAA

-83 AGNGQASIQLNFEQ
+83 AGNGQASIALNFEQ

-119 PEDVQ
+119 PDDVQ
-124 RQGVKVTK
+124 RQGVRVTK

-145 ESDSLSADDI
+145 PDGSLTADDI

-189 DPAKLTS
+189 DPAKMAS
-196 LGITP
+196 LQVTP
-201 SDVAAAIRA
+201 SDVAQAIRT
-210 QNSQVA
+210 QNAQVA
-216 VGQLGGAPSI
+216 VGQLGGAPQI

-231 NATVNAQSMLTTPEQ
+231 NATVNAQSLLQTPEQ
-246 FKNIFLRNTSDGA
+246 FENIFLKNTTSGA

-267 RVELGADTYQFD
+267 RVELGADNYQFD

-296 GANALDTSEAV
+296 GANALDTAEAV
-307 EARMVELRKNY
+307 EERLKQLRPNY
-318 PTGMKDKLAF
+318 PQGMVDTLAF
-328 DTTPFIK
+328 DTTPFIQL
-335 ISIESVVHTL
+335 SIESVVHTL
-345 IEAIILVFFVMFLFL
+345 IEAVILVFIVMFLFL

-418 RVMQEDHLDPVAAT
+418 RVMAEEHLDPVSAT
-432 ELSMKQITG
+432 AKSMKQISG
-441 ALIGM
+441 ALIGI
-446 TSVLTAVFVPM
+446 TSVLSAVFVPM
-457 SFFGGTTGVI
+457 AFFGGSTGVI

-478 MVLSLVVAV
+478 MVLSLVVAL

-500 HNPNKKPSNNIFARF
+500 HDPNKPQSNNPAARF
-515 FRWFNAAFD
+515 FRWFNHSFD
-524 RTAEKYQTG
+524 RVSVKYQGG
-533 VNFMTHH
+533 VNRMTHH
-540 KLFSGIV
+540 KIFSGII
-547 YAAVIGVLV
+547 YAVVIGIIVLI
-556 VLFKMLPSSF
+556 FQKLPSSF
-566 LPEEDQG
+566 LPDEDQG

-581 PPNATLD
+581 PPNATLE
-588 RTDKVINTMTHYF
+588 RTDKVINTMTGYF
-601 MENEKASVESVF
+601 LENEKDHVQSVF
-613 SVSGFSFT
+613 SVAGFSFT
-621 GIGQN
+621 GVGQN
-626 AGLAFVKLKDWEK
+626 AGLAFIKLKDWSE
-639 RTTPEQQIGSLIQRG
+639 RTTPESQVGAIIQRG
-654 MALNMIA
+654 MALNMIV
-661 KDASYVMPL
+661 KDASYIMPL

-676 ELGVTAGFNFQLKAS
+676 ELGVSAGFNMQLKAAS
-691 AGQSH
+691 GQSH
-696 EQLLAARNTILGLAA
+696 EQLLAARNTVLGLAA

-725 DTPQYQI
+725 DNPQYRVI
-732 NIDQA
+732 VDHA
-737 QAGAMGVSIADIN
+737 QAGALGVSISEIN

-764 FIDRGRVKKVYVQ
+764 FLDRGRVKKVYVQ
-777 GEAHARMM
+777 GEASSRMM
-785 PEDLNKWYVR
+785 PEDLNQWYVR
-795 NNKGEMIPF
+795 NNRGEMVPF
-804 SSFAT
+804 SAFAT
-809 GTWTYGSPR
+809 GEWTYGSPR
-818 LERYNGIASMNIQ
+818 LERYNGVSAMNIQ
-831 GSPAPGTSSG
+831 GTPAPGVSSG
-841 DAMLAM
+841 DAMRAM
-847 EEIVAKLPSMGL
+847 EEIIAKLPEMGM

-875 SGSQAPF
+875 SGAQAPF

-897 LYESWSVPFSILLVV
+897 LYESWSIPFSVLLVV
-912 PLGVVGAIIL
+912 PLGIVGALLL
-922 TMFGHTGLFGGI
+922 TFGGMI
-934 TLFGRTYFAPD
+934 LFKDP
-945 ANLSNN
+945 NLSNN
-951 IYFQVALIAVI
+951 IYFQVAIIAVI

-981 KGESLFDATLHAA
+981 QGEELFDATLHAA

-1012 LPLALSSGAGAGSQ
+1012 LPLALASGAGAGSQ
-1026 HSVGYGVLGGVITST
+1026 HSVGYGVLGGVISST

-1051 FVWVRSIFKYKP
+1051 YVWIRSIFKYKP
-1063 KNQNLQEHKS
+1063 KQQNQEY

>member
-14 VIALVIMLAGILTLT
+14 VIALVIMLAGIITLT
-29 KMPIAQYPTIAPPTV
+29 KMPVAQYPTISPPSV

-49 YPGASAS
+49 YPGASAQ

-83 AGNGQASIQLNFEQ
+83 AGNGQASINLNFEQ
-97 GVDPDIAQVQV
+97 GIDPDIAQVQV

-132 SGASFLQVLAFYS
+132 SGASFMQVLAFYS
-145 ESDSLSADDI
+145 PDGSLSAADI

-189 DPAKLTS
+189 DPAKMTS
-196 LGITP
+196 LQITP
-201 SDVAAAIRA
+201 SDVATAINA

-216 VGQLGGAPSI
+216 VGQLGGAPSVQ
-226 EGQVL
+226 GQVL
-231 NATVNAQSMLTTPEQ
+231 NATVNAQSMLQTPEQ
-246 FKNIFLRNTSDGA
+246 FRNIFLKNTASGA

-267 RVELGADTYQFD
+267 RVELGSDNYQFD
-279 SKFNGKPAGGV
+279 SKFNGKAAGGV

-296 GANALDTSEAV
+296 GANALDTAAAV
-307 EARMVELRKNY
+307 EKRLSELRKNY
-318 PTGMKDKLAF
+318 PNGLKDQLAY

-335 ISIESVVHTL
+335 LSIESVVHTL
-345 IEAIILVFFVMFLFL
+345 IEAVVLVFIVMFLFL
-360 QNWRATIIPTMAV
+360 QNWRATIIPTLAV

-381 AIINI
+381 AVINI

-398 MVLAIGLLVDDAI
+398 MVLGIGLLVDDAI

-418 RVMQEDHLDPVAAT
+418 RVMQEEHLDPVAAT
-432 ELSMKQITG
+432 EKSMQQISG
-441 ALIGM
+441 ALVGI

-457 SFFGGTTGVI
+457 AFFAGTTGVI

-478 MVLSLVVAV
+478 MILSLIVAL
-487 TFTPALCATILKQ
+487 TFTPALCATLLKQ
-500 HNPNKKPSNNIFARF
+500 HDANKPESNNIFARF
-515 FRWFNAAFD
+515 FRWFNSSF
-524 RTAEKYQTG
+524 EKLSVKYQGG
-533 VNFMTHH
+533 VNRMTHH
-540 KLFSGIV
+540 KVFSGVV
-547 YAAVIGVLV
+547 YLLVIAVLV
-556 VLFKMLPSSF
+556 GLYKALPSSF
-566 LPEEDQG
+566 LPDEDQG

-581 PPNATLD
+581 PPSASLE
-588 RTDKVINTMTHYF
+588 RTDKVITTMTDYF
-601 MENEKASVESVF
+601 MNKEKEHVESIF
-613 SVSGFSFT
+613 TVSGFSFT
-621 GIGQN
+621 GVGQN
-626 AGLAFVKLKDWEK
+626 AGLAFIKLKDWSE
-639 RTTPEQQIGSLIQRG
+639 RTTPESQIGAIIQRG
-654 MALNMIA
+654 MALNMIV
-661 KDASYVMPL
+661 KDASYIMPL

-676 ELGVTAGFNFQLKAS
+676 ELGVSAGFDIQLKDAS
-691 AGQSH
+691 GQGH
-696 EQLLAARNTILGLAA
+696 EKLIAARNAILGMAA

-716 AGVRPNGQE
+716 TGVRPNGQE

-732 NIDQA
+732 SIDQA

-750 STMSM
+750 TTMSM

-764 FIDRGRVKKVYVQ
+764 FVDRGRVKKVYVQ
-777 GEAHARMM
+777 GEANARMM

-795 NNKGEMIPF
+795 NSSGTMVPF
-804 SSFAT
+804 SAFAT
-809 GTWTYGSPR
+809 GEWTYGSPR
-818 LERYNGIASMNIQ
+818 LERYNGVSSVNIQ
-831 GSPAPGTSSG
+831 GTPAPGVSSG

-847 EEIVAKLPSMGL
+847 EEIIGKLPSMGL

-868 LSLEERE
+868 LSLEERD
-875 SGSQAPF
+875 SGNQTAP
-882 LYALSLLIVFLCLAA
+882 LLVLSMLIVFLCLAA
-897 LYESWSVPFSILLVV
+897 LYESWSIPVSVLLVV
-912 PLGVVGAIIL
+912 PLGILGAFALTWLGMIIK
-922 TMFGHTGLFGGI
+922 GD
-934 TLFGRTYFAPD
+934 P
-945 ANLSNN
+945 NLSFN
-951 IYFQVALIAVI
+951 IYFQVAIVAVI

-981 KGESLFDATLHAA
+981 QGEDLFDATLHAA

-1012 LPLALSSGAGAGSQ
+1012 LPLALSTGAGAGSQ
-1026 HSVGYGVLGGVITST
+1026 HSVGFGVLGGVISST

-1051 FVWVRSIFKYKP
+1051 FVWIRSIFKYKP
-1063 KNQNLQEHKS
+1063 KKQNNQEQTS

>member
-29 KMPIAQYPTIAPPTV
+29 KMPVAQYPTIAPPTV

-49 YPGASAS
+49 YPGASAQ

-83 AGNGQASIQLNFEQ
+83 AGNGQASINLNFAQ

-119 PEDVQ
+119 PADVQ

-132 SGASFLQVLAFYS
+132 SGASFLQVIAFYS
-145 ESDSLSADDI
+145 PDNSLSASDI

-175 VQVFG
+175 LQVFG

-196 LGITP
+196 FNLTP
-201 SDVAAAIRA
+201 NDVATAIRA

-216 VGQLGGAPSI
+216 VGQLGGAPSTA
-226 EGQVL
+226 GQVL
-231 NATVNAQSMLTTPEQ
+231 NATVNAQTMLQTPEQ
-246 FKNIFLRNTSDGA
+246 FKNIFLKNTSGGA

-267 RVELGADTYQFD
+267 RVELGSDNYQFD

-290 AIKLAT
+290 AIRLST
-296 GANALDTSEAV
+296 GANALDTAAAV
-307 EARMVELRKNY
+307 EERLKQLRPNY
-318 PTGMKDKLAF
+318 PEGLKDELAF
-328 DTTPFIK
+328 DTTPFIEL
-335 ISIESVVHTL
+335 SIKSVVKTL
-345 IEAIILVFFVMFLFL
+345 IEAIILVFIVMFLFL

-381 AIINI
+381 AVINM

-418 RVMQEDHLDPVAAT
+418 RVMQEEHLEPVPAT
-432 ELSMKQITG
+432 EKSMSQISG
-441 ALIGM
+441 ALVGI

-457 SFFGGTTGVI
+457 AFFSGTTGVI

-478 MVLSLVVAV
+478 MILSLIVAL
-487 TFTPALCATILKQ
+487 TFTPALCATLLKQ
-500 HNPNKKPSNNIFARF
+500 HDPNKQESNNIFARF
-515 FRWFNAAFD
+515 FRWFNRSFE
-524 RTAEKYQTG
+524 RLSEKYQGG
-533 VNFMTHH
+533 VNRMTHH
-540 KLFSGIV
+540 KLFSGVLYIV
-547 YAAVIGVLV
+547 VIAALV
-556 VLFKMLPSSF
+556 GIYKVLPSSF

-581 PPNATLD
+581 PPSASLE
-588 RTDKVINTMTHYF
+588 RTDKVIDTMTGYF
-601 MENEKASVESVF
+601 LNKEKENVESIFTVA
-613 SVSGFSFT
+613 GFSFT
-621 GIGQN
+621 GVGQN
-626 AGLAFVKLKDWEK
+626 AGLAFIKLKDWSE
-639 RTTPEQQIGSLIQRG
+639 RTTPESQIGAIIQRG
-654 MALNMIA
+654 MALNMIV
-661 KDASYVMPL
+661 KDASYIMPL

-676 ELGVTAGFNFQLKAS
+676 ELGVASGFDIQLKDAS
-691 AGQSH
+691 GQGH
-696 EQLLAARNTILGLAA
+696 EKLIAARNAILGMAS

-732 NIDQA
+732 TIDQA

-750 STMSM
+750 STMGI

-777 GEAHARMM
+777 GKANARMM
-785 PEDLNKWYVR
+785 PEDLNQWYVR
-795 NNKGEMIPF
+795 NNKGEMVPF
-804 SSFAT
+804 SAFAT
-809 GTWTYGSPR
+809 GKWTYGSPR
-818 LERYNGIASMNIQ
+818 LERYNGVSSVNIQ
-831 GSPAPGTSSG
+831 GTPAPGVSSG

-847 EEIVAKLPSMGL
+847 EEIIGKLPSMGL
-859 QGFDYEWTG
+859 TGFDYEWTG
-868 LSLEERE
+868 LSLEERD
-875 SGSQAPF
+875 SGSQTAP
-882 LYALSLLIVFLCLAA
+882 LLVLSLLIVFLCLAA
-897 LYESWSVPFSILLVV
+897 LYESWSVPVSVLLVV
-912 PLGVVGAIIL
+912 PLGIVGAFAL
-922 TMFGHTGLFGGI
+922 TWLGMLIKGD
-934 TLFGRTYFAPD
+934 P
-945 ANLSNN
+945 NLSFN
-951 IYFQVALIAVI
+951 IYFQVAIVAVI

-981 KGESLFDATLHAA
+981 KGEELLEATLHAS

-1012 LPLALSSGAGAGSQ
+1012 LPLALASGAGAGSQ
-1026 HSVGYGVLGGVITST
+1026 HSVGYGVLGGVISST

-1051 FVWVRSIFKYKP
+1051 FVWIRSIFKYKP
-1063 KNQNLQEHKS
+1063 KTLNTQEH

>member
-1 MAQFFIHRPIFAW
+1 MAQFFIHRPIFSW
-14 VIALVIMLAGILTLT
+14 VIALVIMLAGIITLT
-29 KMPIAQYPTIAPPTV
+29 KMPVAQYPTISPPSV

-49 YPGASAS
+49 YPGASAQ

-83 AGNGQASIQLNFEQ
+83 AGNGQASINLNFEQ
-97 GVDPDIAQVQV
+97 GIDPDIAQVQV

-132 SGASFLQVLAFYS
+132 SGASFMQVLAFYS
-145 ESDSLSADDI
+145 PDGSLSASDI

-175 VQVFG
+175 LQVFG

-189 DPAKLTS
+189 DPAKMTS
-196 LGITP
+196 LQVTP
-201 SDVAAAIRA
+201 TDIAAAINA

-216 VGQLGGAPSI
+216 VGQLGGAPSVQ
-226 EGQVL
+226 GQVL
-231 NATVNAQSMLTTPEQ
+231 NATVNAQSMLQTPEQ
-246 FKNIFLRNTSDGA
+246 FRNIFLKNTASGA

-267 RVELGADTYQFD
+267 RVELGSDNYQFD
-279 SKFNGKPAGGV
+279 SKFNGKAAGGV

-296 GANALDTSEAV
+296 GANALDTAAAV
-307 EARMVELRKNY
+307 EERLSELRQNY
-318 PTGMKDKLAF
+318 PDGLKDQLAY

-335 ISIESVVHTL
+335 LSIESVVHTL
-345 IEAIILVFFVMFLFL
+345 IEAVVLVFIVMFLFL
-360 QNWRATIIPTMAV
+360 QNWRATIIPTLAV

-381 AIINI
+381 AVINI

-418 RVMQEDHLDPVAAT
+418 RVMQEEHLDPVAAT
-432 ELSMKQITG
+432 EKSMQQISG
-441 ALIGM
+441 ALVGI

-457 SFFGGTTGVI
+457 AFFAGTTGVI

-478 MVLSLVVAV
+478 MILSLIVAL
-487 TFTPALCATILKQ
+487 TFTPALCATLLKQ
-500 HNPNKKPSNNIFARF
+500 HDANKPESNNIFARF
-515 FRWFNAAFD
+515 FRWFNSSFEKVAV
-524 RTAEKYQTG
+524 KYQGG
-533 VNFMTHH
+533 VNRMTHH
-540 KLFSGIV
+540 KIFSGVV
-547 YAAVIGVLV
+547 YLLVIAG
-556 VLFKMLPSSF
+556 LFGLYKALPSSF
-566 LPEEDQG
+566 LPDEDQG

-581 PPNATLD
+581 PPSASLE
-588 RTDKVINTMTHYF
+588 RTDKVVSSMTDYF
-601 MENEKASVESVF
+601 LNKEKEHVESIF
-613 SVSGFSFT
+613 TVSGFSFT
-621 GIGQN
+621 GVGQN
-626 AGLAFVKLKDWEK
+626 AGLAFIKLKDWSE
-639 RTTPEQQIGSLIQRG
+639 RTTPESQIGAIIQRG
-654 MALNMIA
+654 MSLNMI
-661 KDASYVMPL
+661 KDASYIMPL

-676 ELGVTAGFNFQLKAS
+676 ELGVSAGFDIQLKDAS
-691 AGQSH
+691 GQGH
-696 EQLLAARNTILGLAA
+696 EKLIAARNAILGMAA

-750 STMSM
+750 TTMSM

-764 FIDRGRVKKVYVQ
+764 FVDRGRVKKVYVQ
-777 GEAHARMM
+777 GEANTRMM

-795 NNKGEMIPF
+795 NSSGTMVPF
-804 SSFAT
+804 SAFAT
-809 GTWTYGSPR
+809 GEWTYGSPR
-818 LERYNGIASMNIQ
+818 LERYNGVSSVNIQ
-831 GSPAPGTSSG
+831 GTPAPGVSSG

-847 EEIVAKLPSMGL
+847 EEIIAKLPSMGL

-868 LSLEERE
+868 LSLEERD
-875 SGSQAPF
+875 SGSQTAP
-882 LYALSLLIVFLCLAA
+882 LLVLSMLIVFLCLAA
-897 LYESWSVPFSILLVV
+897 LYESWSIPVSVLLVV
-912 PLGVVGAIIL
+912 PLGIIGAFTLTWLGMIIK
-922 TMFGHTGLFGGI
+922 GD
-934 TLFGRTYFAPD
+934 P
-945 ANLSNN
+945 NLSFN
-951 IYFQVALIAVI
+951 IYFQVAIVAVI

-981 KGESLFDATLHAA
+981 QGEDLFDATLHAA

-1012 LPLALSSGAGAGSQ
+1012 LPLALSTGAGAGSQ
-1026 HSVGYGVLGGVITST
+1026 HSVGFGVLGGVISST

-1051 FVWVRSIFKYKP
+1051 FVWIRSIFKYKP
-1063 KNQNLQEHKS
+1063 KKQNNQEQTS